1 MARNTQ
7 EFETVIRLNAQQA
20 KDELKTMQERL
31 DELKRKK
38 DTLLSGKDY
47 DAKDLR
53 TLNKEIRQQSAAIK
67 AFGSSVQDTIHTL
80 NNLDKASLGELQKSV
95 RNLRRQM
102 ANVTNEEEFRRLD
115 ALMQKA
121 NARILELKS
130 SAGEAA
136 TETRRV
142 AEAAKTVNAVLAN
155 VNGASLSELRTA
167 AAAIRE
173 EMEKTK
179 PDTKAYQAHAE
190 NLKKITTRIQEV
202 NERQKQ
208 VNLTID
214 KYDKEIQQLTKDQAV
229 VARENKVIDQTL
241 RNLSG
246 ATMRDLEYAL
256 QMVNEQIRETSRGT
270 KAFDELAEKSRR
282 LKKQLADVNDQLK
295 APEQRKGLVR
305 GFIDGLNKNWGA
317 IVQGWAALT
326 GLTQTVR
333 TCTDAFASME
343 DVMANTRKYTGQ
355 TDEQVRE
362 MNEDFKKM
370 DTRSSREQLNEL
382 AGAAGR
388 LGITSKEGIE
398 EFVDAADKISVAL
411 GDDLGDKAVDQIGK
425 LAMAFGEDQRMG
437 LRGAMLATGSAI
449 NELAQNSSA
458 QANYLVEFTARVAG
472 IGKQFGLTQTQI
484 MGFGA
489 VLDENMQKDEMAA
502 TAFSQL
508 LTKMTTNTKKFAG
521 IAGIEVGKFSKM
533 LKEDANGAV
542 LTLLES
548 LKKKGDFQVLAKMFQ
563 DMGLDGTRAT
573 GVLTTLADKID
584 LVKKRQQLA
593 NDAYRQGKSVIDEF
607 DVQNET
613 VQANLDKAKKSFH
626 ELTIE
631 LGEKLLPIAKYGVTT
646 ASFTVQALSELI
658 NFTTKYWK
666 VLVPLA
672 VAIATYNVALRWNT
686 VVMVKNKVVKMWHIA
701 MDKAHTAII
710 AAKNAVLTVASTVY
724 ALLTGKISLATAA
737 QTLFN
742 TVVKANPYVAAATA
756 MAALVGVI
764 IAFVS
769 KTDKATE
776 SQKELNKANA
786 EAATQCRSEIVEL
799 SSLVNI
805 AKDKTASDAARID
818 AIKKLQEK
826 YPGYLDNL
834 SLENIYSQNA
844 ATSISNLTDMIMA
857 QAKARAYL
865 AKVEEIQRKKQDVN
879 EEYLE
884 SFWGKLW
891 HGAKAGVETFW
902 YDLKFPSSKDYLKRV
917 EYLKSIKR
925 KKGSLKSVADEGR
938 SVDDQLKIDLAAD
951 LKELDRK
958 QKFFVKEYQKIHK
971 HIEEENAKIAAA
983 IEKKNK
989 EEAAKAEKER
999 KEEER
1004 KRRAALQAQANAERK
1019 REALQRKQEALRKKN
1034 LKDAIQAQKALTD
1047 AELVENYRK
1056 YAQGEI
1062 DLRTFRKKEKDIK
1075 TQSLDEQIRIN
1086 GAETEEA
1093 KALLR
1098 KKEELLMK
1106 YNDEVR
1112 RMTEEEIRYRH
1123 DTLALQLQ
1131 SEFEQKGKSL
1141 YQNQEA
1147 LNEALYQNELDA
1159 LIERQRLY
1167 NKGTQEYLDLQ
1178 AEIEQREGMHKIE
1191 NARHY
1196 QELLSQLQEE
1206 YGEKDVEK
1214 QKTLAVNRLKWMER
1228 YELQQMESLYK
1239 GGELKHE
1246 EYEQRKTEITKKYAQ
1261 YRKEVERQF
1270 EWRKSEQN
1278 LNDSKGEKF
1287 KRRVDMAHKTAANNA
1302 KADYQNDHPDGQS
1315 VTDYFTSDIARFS
1328 SVMENIRQMEANG
1341 VISHQEA
1348 MAAMGQATADMVD
1361 QMGQKFQQAY
1371 EAITPIMSAM
1381 SSYYAAQSDYEQKVT
1396 QQKYDRMIKHAG
1408 KNARLARKLEDKK
1421 QKELA
1426 KIKTKYARKEA
1437 NMQLAQAIA
1446 QTALGAVSAYAS
1458 VMRGIPAP
1466 ANLVMAP
1473 IAAGLAIAAGA
1484 IQIATIK
1491 KQQQAQEAGYY
1502 EGGFTGGSDYR
1513 RKAGIVHQGEFVAN
1527 HRAVNNPQLLPALRL
1542 IDKAQRNNT
1551 IGMLTAAD
1559 VSQSLGTGTTVVS
1572 APTVNVQTDNAELS
1586 GVIGKMNETLDRM
1599 GALLD
1604 GGITAN
1610 FSMYDF
1616 KKEERHWD
1624 ILQQNK

>member
-7 EFETVIRLNAQQA
+7 EFETVVRLNAQQA

-80 NNLDKASLGELQKSV
+80 SNLDKASLGELQKSV

-102 ANVTNEEEFRRLD
+102 ANVTNEEEFRQLD

-121 NARILELKS
+121 NARILELKG

-142 AEAAKTVNAVLAN
+142 AEAAKTVNAVLAD
-155 VNGASLSELRTA
+155 VNGASLAELRTA

-190 NLKKITTRIQEV
+190 NLKKVTTRIQEV

-214 KYDKEIQQLTKDQAV
+214 KYDKEIQQITKDQAV

-256 QMVNEQIRETSRGT
+256 QMVNEQLRETSHGT
-270 KAFDELAEKSRR
+270 KAFDELSEKSRR
-282 LKKQLADVNDQLK
+282 LKKQIAEVNDQLK

-333 TCTDAFASME
+333 MCSDAFASME

-355 TDEQVRE
+355 TDEQVRQ

-425 LAMAFGEDQRMG
+425 LTMAFGEDQRMG

-449 NELAQNSSA
+449 NELAQNSPA

-508 LTKMTTNTKKFAG
+508 LTKMTTNTKKFAN

-607 DVQNET
+607 DVQNST
-613 VQANLDKAKKSFH
+613 VQAGLDKAKKSFH
-626 ELTIE
+626 ELTFE
-631 LGEKLLPIAKYGVTT
+631 LGEKLLPIAKYGVST

-658 NFTTKYWK
+658 NYSTKYWK

-672 VAIATYNVALRWNT
+672 TAIATYTLLLKLKAFEEKN
-686 VVMVKNKVVKMWHIA
+686 NKVVKMWN
-701 MDKAHTAII
+701 I
-710 AAKNAVLTVASTVY
+710 AAEKAETAVIAIKNATLKISSGLY

-737 QTLFN
+737 QTLLN
-742 TVVKANPYVAAATA
+742 KVVKANPYVAAATA

-764 IAFVS
+764 VAFIS

-776 SQKELNKANA
+776 AQKELNKVNA
-786 EAATQCRSEIVEL
+786 EAATQCRSEIVEM
-799 SSLVNI
+799 SSLVKV
-805 AKDKTASDAARID
+805 AKDKSASDAARMD

-844 ATSISNLTDMIMA
+844 ATSIANLTNMILD
-857 QAKARAYL
+857 QAKARILL
-865 AKVEEIQRKKQDVN
+865 AKVEEIQRKK
-879 EEYLE
+879 EEMKKEYLE
-884 SFWGKLW
+884 SWWGAAW
-891 HGAKAGVETFW
+891 HSLKASFEASANNWKNIFKGTDYV
-902 YDLKFPSSKDYLKRV
+902 KGKD
-917 EYLKSIKR
+917 
-925 KKGSLKSVADEGR
+925 GSLQVVEHKR
-938 SVDDQLKIDLAAD
+938 TINDQVKFDLNTD
-951 LKELDRK
+951 LKELDKK
-958 QKFFVKEYQKIHK
+958 QKIFEHEYQMLQKKI
-971 HIEEENAKIAAA
+971 ETANAKIAAEL
-983 IEKKNK
+983 EKKNK
-989 EEAAKAEKER
+989 EEADKEEKER

-1004 KRRAALQAQANAERK
+1004 KRKAALQAQANAEHK

-1075 TQSLDEQIRIN
+1075 MQSLDEQIRIN
-1086 GAETEEA
+1086 GAESEEA

-1106 YNDEVR
+1106 YNDDVR

-1123 DTLALQLQ
+1123 DSLALQLQ
-1131 SEFEQKGKSL
+1131 SEFDQKGKSL

-1214 QKTLAVNRLKWMER
+1214 QKALAVNRLKWMER

-1246 EYEQRKTEITKKYAQ
+1246 EYEQRKTEITTKYAQ
-1261 YRKEVERQF
+1261 YRKEVEQQF

-1278 LNDSKGEKF
+1278 LTDSKGEKF
-1287 KRRVDMAHKTAANNA
+1287 KRRVDRAHKTAANNA

-1315 VTDYFTSDIARFS
+1315 VTDYFTSDIVQFS

-1361 QMGQKFQQAY
+1361 QMGQKFQMAY

-1408 KNARLARKLEDKK
+1408 KNATLARKLEDKK

-1437 NMQLAQAIA
+1437 NMQVAQAIA

-1473 IAAGLAIAAGA
+1473 IAAGLAMAAGA

-1542 IDKAQRNNT
+1542 IDRAQRNNT

-1610 FSMYDF
+1610 VSMHDF

-1624 ILQQNK
+1624 KLQQNK

>member
-7 EFETVIRLNAQQA
+7 EFETVVRLNAQQA

-80 NNLDKASLGELQKSV
+80 SNLDKASLGELQKSV

-102 ANVTNEEEFRRLD
+102 ANVTNEEEFRQLD

-121 NARILELKS
+121 NARILELKG

-142 AEAAKTVNAVLAN
+142 AEAAKTVNAVLAD
-155 VNGASLSELRTA
+155 VNGASLAELRTA

-190 NLKKITTRIQEV
+190 NLKKVTTRIQEV

-214 KYDKEIQQLTKDQAV
+214 KYDKEIQQITKDQAV

-256 QMVNEQIRETSRGT
+256 QMVNEQLRETSHGT

-282 LKKQLADVNDQLK
+282 LKKQIAEVNDQLK

-317 IVQGWAALT
+317 VVQGWAALT

-333 TCTDAFASME
+333 MCTNAFASME

-362 MNEDFKKM
+362 LNEDFKKM

-449 NELAQNSSA
+449 NELAQNSPA

-508 LTKMTTNTKKFAG
+508 LTKMTTNTKKFAN

-563 DMGLDGTRAT
+563 EMGLDGTRAT

-607 DVQNET
+607 DVQNST

-631 LGEKLLPIAKYGVTT
+631 LGEKLLPIAKYGVST
-646 ASFTVQALSELI
+646 ASYTVKALSELI
-658 NFTTKYWK
+658 NFSTKYWK
-666 VLVPLA
+666 VLVPLGA
-672 VAIATYNVALRWNT
+672 AIATYTLLLKLKAFEEEN
-686 VVMVKNKVVKMWHIA
+686 NKVKILWNIA
-701 MDKAHTAII
+701 VEKKEAAII
-710 AAKNAVLTVASTVY
+710 AIKNAQLKISSYVY

-742 TVVKANPYVAAATA
+742 KVVKANPYVAVATA

-764 IAFVS
+764 VAFIS

-776 SQKELNKANA
+776 AQKELNKVNA
-786 EAATQCRSEIVEL
+786 EAATQCRSEIVEM
-799 SSLVNI
+799 SSLVKV
-805 AKDKTASDAARID
+805 AKDKSASDAARMD

-844 ATSISNLTDMIMA
+844 ATSIANLTNMILD
-857 QAKARAYL
+857 QAKARILL
-865 AKVEEIQRKKQDVN
+865 AKVEEIQRKK
-879 EEYLE
+879 EEMKKEYLE
-884 SFWGKLW
+884 SWWGAAW
-891 HGAKAGVETFW
+891 HSLKASFEASANNWKNIFKGTDYV
-902 YDLKFPSSKDYLKRV
+902 KGKD
-917 EYLKSIKR
+917 
-925 KKGSLKSVADEGR
+925 GSLQVVEHKR
-938 SVDDQLKIDLAAD
+938 TINDQVKFDLNAD
-951 LKELDRK
+951 LTRLELK
-958 QKFFVKEYQKIHK
+958 QKFFETEYNKIQK

-989 EEAAKAEKER
+989 EEADKEEKER

-1004 KRRAALQAQANAERK
+1004 KRKAALQAQANAEHK

-1075 TQSLDEQIRIN
+1075 MQSLDEQIRIN
-1086 GAETEEA
+1086 GAESEEA

-1106 YNDEVR
+1106 YNDDVR
-1112 RMTEEEIRYRH
+1112 RMSEEEIRYRH
-1123 DTLALQLQ
+1123 DNLALQLQ
-1131 SEFEQKGKSL
+1131 SEYEQKGKSL
-1141 YQNQEA
+1141 YQNQET

-1214 QKTLAVNRLKWMER
+1214 QKTLAVNRLKWMEQ
-1228 YELQQMESLYK
+1228 YELQQMENLYK
-1239 GGELKHE
+1239 EGELNHE
-1246 EYEQRKTEITKKYAQ
+1246 DYEKRKTEITTKYAK
-1261 YRKEVERQF
+1261 YRKEVALQF
-1270 EWRKSEQN
+1270 EWQKSEQN
-1278 LNDSKGEKF
+1278 LNDAKGEKF
-1287 KRRVDMAHKTAANNA
+1287 KRRVDKVHKTADNKA
-1302 KADYQNDHPDGQS
+1302 KADYQNEHPDGQS
-1315 VTDYFTSDIARFS
+1315 ITDYFTSDIVQFS

-1361 QMGQKFQQAY
+1361 QMGQKFQMAY
-1371 EAITPIMSAM
+1371 EAITPIMNAM

-1408 KNARLARKLEDKK
+1408 KNATLARKLEDKK

-1437 NMQLAQAIA
+1437 NMQVAQAIA

-1551 IGMLTAAD
+1551 IGMLTASD

-1586 GVIGKMNETLDRM
+1586 GVITKMNDTLDRM

-1610 FSMYDF
+1610 VSMHDF

-1624 ILQQNK
+1624 KLQQNK

>member
-1 MARNTQ
+1 MSRNTQ
-7 EFETVIRLNAQQA
+7 EFETVVRLNAQQA

-80 NNLDKASLGELQKSV
+80 SNLDKASLGELQKSV

-102 ANVTNEEEFRRLD
+102 ANVTNEEEFRQLD

-121 NARILELKS
+121 NARILELKG

-190 NLKKITTRIQEV
+190 NLKKVTTRIQEV

-229 VARENKVIDQTL
+229 VVRENKVIDQTL

-256 QMVNEQIRETSRGT
+256 QMVNEQLRETSHGT
-270 KAFDELAEKSRR
+270 KAFDDLAEKSRR
-282 LKKQLADVNDQLK
+282 LKKQIAEVNDQLK

-333 TCTDAFASME
+333 TCTNAFASME

-425 LAMAFGEDQRMG
+425 LTMAFGEDQRMG

-449 NELAQNSSA
+449 NELAQNSPA

-508 LTKMTTNTKKFAG
+508 LTKMTTNTKKFAN

-584 LVKKRQQLA
+584 LVKKRQKLA
-593 NDAYRQGKSVIDEF
+593 NDAYRHGKSVIDEF
-607 DVQNET
+607 DVQNST
-613 VQANLDKAKKSFH
+613 VQAGLDKAKKSFH

-646 ASFTVQALSELI
+646 ASLTVQALSELI

-666 VLVPLA
+666 VLVPLGA
-672 VAIATYNVALRWNT
+672 AIATYTLLLKLKAFEE
-686 VVMVKNKVVKMWHIA
+686 KESKVLKMWHIA
-701 MDKAHTAII
+701 KDIYHTAII
-710 AAKNAVLTVASTVY
+710 KAKNVQLKISSAVY

-737 QTLFN
+737 QTLLN
-742 TVVKANPYVAAATA
+742 KVVKANPYVAAAAA

-776 SQKELNKANA
+776 AQKELNKANA

-799 SSLVNI
+799 SKLLEV
-805 AKDKTASDAARID
+805 AKDKTLSDTARKE
-818 AIKKLQEK
+818 AIQKLQEK
-826 YPGYLDNL
+826 YPGYLKNL
-834 SLENIYSQNA
+834 SLENIRSQQA
-844 ATSISNLTDMIMA
+844 AESVANLTNLIMA

-865 AKVEEIQRKKQDVN
+865 AKVEEIERKKQDVN

-891 HGAKAGVETFW
+891 HGAKAKVESWW
-902 YDLKFPSSKDYLKRV
+902 YNIKLPFTRGLLGDNEIV
-917 EYLKSIKR
+917 KR
-925 KKGSLKSVADEGR
+925 KDGSLKLVSYHR
-938 SVDDQLKIDLAAD
+938 SEDQQLKIDLDAD

-958 QKFFVKEYQKIHK
+958 QKFF
-971 HIEEENAKIAAA
+971 ENVY
-983 IEKKNK
+983 EKKLK
-989 EEAAKAEKER
+989 EIAKMSAQQGGGDAPDPEGDDPNGESGGGKS
-999 KEEER
+999 
-1004 KRRAALQAQANAERK
+1004 LQAQANAERK

-1075 TQSLDEQIRIN
+1075 MQSLDEQIRIN
-1086 GAETEEA
+1086 GAESEEA

-1106 YNDEVR
+1106 YNDDVR

-1123 DTLALQLQ
+1123 ETLALQLQ

-1159 LIERQRLY
+1159 LIERQQLY

-1214 QKTLAVNRLKWMER
+1214 QKTLAVNRLKWMEQ
-1228 YELQQMESLYK
+1228 YELQQMENLYK
-1239 GGELKHE
+1239 EGELNHE
-1246 EYEQRKTEITKKYAQ
+1246 DYEKRKTEITTKYAK
-1261 YRKEVERQF
+1261 YRKEVALQF
-1270 EWRKSEQN
+1270 EWQKSEQN

-1287 KRRVDMAHKTAANNA
+1287 KRRVDKVHKTAANNA

-1315 VTDYFTSDIARFS
+1315 VTDYFTSDIVQFS

-1361 QMGQKFQQAY
+1361 QMGQKFQMAY
-1371 EAITPIMSAM
+1371 EAITPIMNAM

-1408 KNARLARKLEDKK
+1408 KNATLARKLEDKK

-1437 NMQLAQAIA
+1437 NMQVAQAIA

-1542 IDKAQRNNT
+1542 IDRAQRNNT

-1599 GALLD
+1599 GSLLD

-1610 FSMYDF
+1610 VSMHDF

-1624 ILQQNK
+1624 KLQQNK

>member
-7 EFETVIRLNAQQA
+7 EFETVVRLNAQQA

-80 NNLDKASLGELQKSV
+80 SNLDKASLGELQKSV

-121 NARILELKS
+121 NARILELKG

-142 AEAAKTVNAVLAN
+142 AEAAKTVNAVLAD
-155 VNGASLSELRTA
+155 VNGASLAELRTA

-190 NLKKITTRIQEV
+190 NLKKVTNRIQEV

-214 KYDKEIQQLTKDQAV
+214 KYDKEIQQITKDQAV
-229 VARENKVIDQTL
+229 VARENKVIDHTL

-256 QMVNEQIRETSRGT
+256 QMVNEQLRETSHGT
-270 KAFDELAEKSRR
+270 KAFDDLAEKSRR
-282 LKKQLADVNDQLK
+282 LKKQIADVNDQLK
-295 APEQRKGLVR
+295 APEQRKGLVK

-333 TCTDAFASME
+333 MCTDAFASME

-607 DVQNET
+607 DVQNST
-613 VQANLDKAKKSFH
+613 VQAGLDKAKKSFH

-646 ASFTVQALSELI
+646 ASFTVKALSELI
-658 NFTTKYWK
+658 NFSTKYWK

-672 VAIATYNVALRWNT
+672 VAIATYNVALKWNT
-686 VVMVKNKVVKMWHIA
+686 VVMAKNKVVKMWHIA

-710 AAKNAVLTVASTVY
+710 AAKNAVLTVTSTVY

-742 TVVKANPYVAAATA
+742 TVVKSNPYVAAATA
-756 MAALVGVI
+756 MAALTAVI
-764 IAFVS
+764 IAFIS
-769 KTDKATE
+769 KTDKAAE
-776 SQKELNKANA
+776 AQKELNKVNA

-799 SSLVNI
+799 SSLVKI
-805 AKDKTASDAARID
+805 AQDKTASDAARRD

-844 ATSISNLTDMIMA
+844 ATSIANLTNMILA
-857 QAKARAYL
+857 QAKARILL
-865 AKVEEIQRKKQDVN
+865 AKVEEIQRKK
-879 EEYLE
+879 EEMKKEYLE
-884 SFWGKLW
+884 SWWGSAW
-891 HGAKAGVETFW
+891 HSLKATFEASANNW
-902 YDLKFPSSKDYLKRV
+902 KNFFKGTDYVKGKD
-917 EYLKSIKR
+917 
-925 KKGSLKSVADEGR
+925 GSLKVIEYKR
-938 SVDDQLKIDLAAD
+938 SINDQVKVDLNAN
-951 LKELDRK
+951 LKELEQK
-958 QKFFVKEYQKIHK
+958 QKFFETEYQKIHK
-971 HIEEENAKIAAA
+971 KIEEENAKIAAA

-989 EEAAKAEKER
+989 EEADKEEKER

-1004 KRRAALQAQANAERK
+1004 KRRAALRAQANAERK
-1019 REALQRKQEALRKKN
+1019 REALQRKQEALRKKK

-1075 TQSLDEQIRIN
+1075 MQSLDEQIRIN
-1086 GAETEEA
+1086 GAESEEA

-1106 YNDEVR
+1106 YNDDVR
-1112 RMTEEEIRYRH
+1112 RMSEEEIRYRH
-1123 DTLALQLQ
+1123 DSLALQLQ
-1131 SEFEQKGKSL
+1131 SEYEQKGKSL

-1159 LIERQRLY
+1159 LMERQRLY

-1206 YGEKDVEK
+1206 YGEKDVDK
-1214 QKTLAVNRLKWMER
+1214 QKALAVNRLNWMEQ
-1228 YELQQMESLYK
+1228 YELHQMENLYK
-1239 GGELKHE
+1239 EGELQHE
-1246 EYEQRKTEITKKYAQ
+1246 DYEKRKTEITTKYAK
-1261 YRKEVERQF
+1261 YRKEVALQF
-1270 EWRKSEQN
+1270 EWQKSEQN
-1278 LNDSKGEKF
+1278 LNDAKGEKF
-1287 KRRVDMAHKTAANNA
+1287 KRRVDKAHKTAANNA
-1302 KADYQNDHPDGQS
+1302 KADYQNDHPNGQS
-1315 VTDYFTSDIARFS
+1315 VTDYFTSDIVQFS

-1361 QMGQKFQQAY
+1361 QMGQKFQMAY

-1396 QQKYDRMIKHAG
+1396 QRKYDRMIKHAG
-1408 KNARLARKLEDKK
+1408 KNARLARRLEDKK

-1437 NMQLAQAIA
+1437 NMQVAQAIA

-1466 ANLVMAP
+1466 ANLVVAP

-1491 KQQQAQEAGYY
+1491 KQQQVQEAGYY

-1527 HRAVNNPQLLPALRL
+1527 HRAVNNPQLLPALQL

-1610 FSMYDF
+1610 VSMYDF

-1624 ILQQNK
+1624 KLQQNK

>member
-7 EFETVIRLNAQQA
+7 EFETVVRLNAQQA

-53 TLNKEIRQQSAAIK
+53 ALNKEIRQQSAAIK

-80 NNLDKASLGELQKSV
+80 SNLDKASLGELQKSV

-102 ANVTNEEEFRRLD
+102 ANVTNEEEFRQLD

-190 NLKKITTRIQEV
+190 NLKKVTTRIQEV

-214 KYDKEIQQLTKDQAV
+214 KYDKEIRQLTKDQAV

-246 ATMRDLEYAL
+246 ATMRDLEYSL
-256 QMVNEQIRETSRGT
+256 QMVNEQLRETSHGT

-282 LKKQLADVNDQLK
+282 LKKQMAEVNDQLK

-317 IVQGWAALT
+317 VVQGWAALT

-333 TCTDAFASME
+333 MCTDAFASME

-548 LKKKGDFQVLAKMFQ
+548 LKKKGDFHALAKMFQ

-613 VQANLDKAKKSFH
+613 VQAGLDKAKKSFH

-631 LGEKLLPIAKYGVTT
+631 LGEKLLPIAKYGVST
-646 ASFTVQALSELI
+646 ASYTVKALSELI

-686 VVMVKNKVVKMWHIA
+686 VVMAKNKVVKLWHIA

-742 TVVKANPYVAAATA
+742 TVVKSNPYVAAATA
-756 MAALVGVI
+756 MAALTAVI
-764 IAFVS
+764 IAFIS

-799 SSLVNI
+799 SKLLDV
-805 AKDKTASDAARID
+805 AKDKTLSDKARKE
-818 AIKKLQEK
+818 AIQKLQEK
-826 YPGYLDNL
+826 YPGYLKNL
-834 SLENIYSQNA
+834 SLENVYSQKTA
-844 ATSISNLTDMIMA
+844 ESVANLTNLIMA

-865 AKVEEIQRKKQDVN
+865 AKVEEIERKKQDVN

-891 HGAKAGVETFW
+891 HNVKARAEAGWHNITEKPFFGDRNLVKGKDGTLKVVDSLRG
-902 YDLKFPSSKDYLKRV
+902 YDQ
-917 EYLKSIKR
+917 
-925 KKGSLKSVADEGR
+925 
-938 SVDDQLKIDLAAD
+938 QLKIDLNAD

-958 QKFFVKEYQKIHK
+958 QRFFEKEY
-971 HIEEENAKIAAA
+971 
-983 IEKKNK
+983 EKKLK
-989 EEAAKAEKER
+989 EAEKLSALLVGG
-999 KEEER
+999 KST
-1004 KRRAALQAQANAERK
+1004 KPGGDDPNGDGVGGKSLQAQANAEHK

-1075 TQSLDEQIRIN
+1075 MQSLDEQIRIN
-1086 GAETEEA
+1086 GAESEEA

-1106 YNDEVR
+1106 YNDDVR
-1112 RMTEEEIRYRH
+1112 RMSEEEIRYRH
-1123 DTLALQLQ
+1123 DSLALQLQ
-1131 SEFEQKGKSL
+1131 SEYEQKGKSL

-1159 LIERQRLY
+1159 LMERQQLY

-1214 QKTLAVNRLKWMER
+1214 QKALAVNRLKWMER
-1228 YELQQMESLYK
+1228 YELQQMENLYK

-1246 EYEQRKTEITKKYAQ
+1246 EYEQRKTEITTKYAQ
-1261 YRKEVERQF
+1261 YRKEVEQQF
-1270 EWRKSEQN
+1270 EWRKSVQN

-1287 KRRVDMAHKTAANNA
+1287 KRRVDTAHKTAANNA
-1302 KADYQNDHPDGQS
+1302 KADYQNDHPDGLS
-1315 VTDYFTSDIARFS
+1315 VTDYFTSDIVQFS
-1328 SVMENIRQMEANG
+1328 SVMENIRQMEENG

-1396 QQKYDRMIKHAG
+1396 QRKYDRMIKHAG
-1408 KNARLARKLEDKK
+1408 RNARLARKLEDKK

-1466 ANLVMAP
+1466 ANLVVAP

-1491 KQQQAQEAGYY
+1491 KQQQVQEAGYY

-1527 HRAVNNPQLLPALRL
+1527 HMAVNNPQLLPALRL

-1610 FSMYDF
+1610 VSMYDF

-1624 ILQQNK
+1624 KLQQNK

>member
-7 EFETVIRLNAQQA
+7 EFETVVRLNAQQA

-47 DAKDLR
+47 DVKDLR

-80 NNLDKASLGELQKSV
+80 SNLDKASLGELQKSV

-102 ANVTNEEEFRRLD
+102 ANVTNEEEFRQLD

-121 NARILELKS
+121 NARILELKG

-190 NLKKITTRIQEV
+190 NLKKVTTRIQEV

-214 KYDKEIQQLTKDQAV
+214 KYDKEILQITKDQAV

-256 QMVNEQIRETSRGT
+256 QMVNEQLRETSHGT
-270 KAFDELAEKSRR
+270 KAFDELSEKSRR
-282 LKKQLADVNDQLK
+282 LKKQIAEVNDQLK

-333 TCTDAFASME
+333 MCTNAFASME

-362 MNEDFKKM
+362 LNEDFKKM

-508 LTKMTTNTKKFAG
+508 LTKMTTNTKKFAN

-607 DVQNET
+607 DVQNST
-613 VQANLDKAKKSFH
+613 VQAGLDKAKKSFH

-631 LGEKLLPIAKYGVTT
+631 LGEKLLPIAKYGVST
-646 ASFTVQALSELI
+646 ASYTVKALSELI

-666 VLVPLA
+666 VLVPLGA
-672 VAIATYNVALRWNT
+672 AIATYTLLLKLNAFEKEN
-686 VVMVKNKVVKMWHIA
+686 NKVKLMWEIA
-701 MDKAHTAII
+701 NDIYHTTII
-710 AAKNAVLTVASTVY
+710 KAKNLQLKISSAVY

-737 QTLFN
+737 QTLLN
-742 TVVKANPYVAAATA
+742 KVVKANPYVAVATA

-764 IAFVS
+764 VAFIS

-776 SQKELNKANA
+776 AQKELNKVNA
-786 EAATQCRSEIVEL
+786 EAATQCRSEIVEM
-799 SSLVNI
+799 SSLVKV
-805 AKDKTASDAARID
+805 AKDKSASDAARMD

-844 ATSISNLTDMIMA
+844 ATSIANLTNMILA
-857 QAKARAYL
+857 QAKARVYL
-865 AKVEEIQRKKQDVN
+865 AKVEEIERKKQDVN

-891 HGAKAGVETFW
+891 HGFKANVKASWDT
-902 YDLKFPSSKDYLKRV
+902 L
-917 EYLKSIKR
+917 
-925 KKGSLKSVADEGR
+925 KKGPGEKPEDYDKKAKKYINAE
-938 SVDDQLKIDLAAD
+938 LAAE
-951 LKELDRK
+951 LKELDMK
-958 QKFFVKEYQKIHK
+958 QKFYVTQHEKIQKNID
-971 HIEEENAKIAAA
+971 EANAKIAAA
-983 IEKKNK
+983 IDKKNK
-989 EEAAKAEKER
+989 EEADKEEKER

-1004 KRRAALQAQANAERK
+1004 KRKAALQAQANAERK

-1075 TQSLDEQIRIN
+1075 MQSLDEQIRIN
-1086 GAETEEA
+1086 GAESEEA

-1123 DTLALQLQ
+1123 DSLALQLQ
-1131 SEFEQKGKSL
+1131 SEYEQKGKSL

-1159 LIERQRLY
+1159 LIERQQLY

-1196 QELLSQLQEE
+1196 QELLAQLQEE
-1206 YGEKDVEK
+1206 YGEKDVDK
-1214 QKTLAVNRLKWMER
+1214 QKALAVNRLKWMER

-1246 EYEQRKTEITKKYAQ
+1246 EYEQRKTEITTKYAQ
-1261 YRKEVERQF
+1261 YRKEVEQQF

-1278 LNDSKGEKF
+1278 LTDSKGEKF
-1287 KRRVDMAHKTAANNA
+1287 KRRVDRAHKTAANNV
-1302 KADYQNDHPDGQS
+1302 KADYQNEHPDGQS
-1315 VTDYFTSDIARFS
+1315 VTDYFTSDIVQFS

-1361 QMGQKFQQAY
+1361 QMGQKFQMAY
-1371 EAITPIMSAM
+1371 EAITPIMNAM

-1408 KNARLARKLEDKK
+1408 KNATLARKLEDKK

-1437 NMQLAQAIA
+1437 NMQVAQAIA
-1446 QTALGAVSAYAS
+1446 QTALGAISAYAS

-1542 IDKAQRNNT
+1542 IDRAQRNNT

-1610 FSMYDF
+1610 VSMHDF

-1624 ILQQNK
+1624 KLQQNK

>member
-1 MARNTQ
+1 MSRNTQ
-7 EFETVIRLNAQQA
+7 EFETVVRLNAQQA

-53 TLNKEIRQQSAAIK
+53 TLNKEIRQQSSAIK

-80 NNLDKASLGELQKSV
+80 SNLDKASLGELQKSV

-102 ANVTNEEEFRRLD
+102 ANVTNEEEFRQLD

-121 NARILELKS
+121 NARILELKG

-190 NLKKITTRIQEV
+190 NLKKVTTRIQEV

-229 VARENKVIDQTL
+229 VVRENKVIDQTL

-256 QMVNEQIRETSRGT
+256 QMVNEQLRETSHGT

-282 LKKQLADVNDQLK
+282 LKKQIAEVNDQLK

-333 TCTDAFASME
+333 MCSDAFASME

-362 MNEDFKKM
+362 LNEDFKKM

-425 LAMAFGEDQRMG
+425 LTMAFGEDKRMG
-437 LRGAMLATGSAI
+437 LRGAMLATGSAV

-508 LTKMTTNTKKFAG
+508 LTKMTTNTKKFAN

-563 DMGLDGTRAT
+563 EMGLDGTRAT

-607 DVQNET
+607 DVQNST

-646 ASFTVQALSELI
+646 ASYTVKALSELI

-666 VLVPLA
+666 VLVPLGA
-672 VAIATYNVALRWNT
+672 AIATYTLLLKLKAFEE
-686 VVMVKNKVVKMWHIA
+686 KESKVVKMWHIVK
-701 MDKAHTAII
+701 DIYHTTVLK
-710 AAKNAVLTVASTVY
+710 AKNAQLKISSTVY
-724 ALLTGKISLATAA
+724 ALLTRKISLATVA
-737 QTLFN
+737 QTLLN
-742 TVVKANPYVAAATA
+742 KVVKANPYVAAAA
-756 MAALVGVI
+756 AVAALTSVI
-764 IAFVS
+764 IAFIS

-776 SQKELNKANA
+776 AQKELNKVNA

-805 AKDKTASDAARID
+805 AKDKTASDAARMD
-818 AIKKLQEK
+818 AIKKIQEK

-844 ATSISNLTDMIMA
+844 ATSISNLTNMILE
-857 QAKARAYL
+857 QAKARTLL
-865 AKVEEIQRKKQDVN
+865 AKVEEIQRKKEEVN
-879 EEYLE
+879 EEYLN

-891 HGAKAGVETFW
+891 HGFKAHAKASW
-902 YDLKFPSSKDYLKRV
+902 DSLKRGPGGTQKDYDNDVNKNLNA
-917 EYLKSIKR
+917 ELT
-925 KKGSLKSVADEGR
+925 
-938 SVDDQLKIDLAAD
+938 AD
-951 LKELDRK
+951 LTALEQK
-958 QKFFVKEYQKIHK
+958 QKFFETEYQKIHK

-983 IEKKNK
+983 IEKQNK
-989 EEAAKAEKER
+989 EKADKEEKER

-1004 KRRAALQAQANAERK
+1004 KRQAAIRQQANAERK
-1019 REALQRKQEALRKKN
+1019 REALQHKQEALRKKN

-1056 YAQGEI
+1056 YSQGEI

-1075 TQSLDEQIRIN
+1075 MQSLDEQIRIN
-1086 GAETEEA
+1086 GAESEEA

-1106 YNDEVR
+1106 YNDDVR

-1123 DTLALQLQ
+1123 DSIALQLQ
-1131 SEFEQKGKSL
+1131 SEYEQKGKSL

-1214 QKTLAVNRLKWMER
+1214 QKTLAVNRLKWMEQ
-1228 YELQQMESLYK
+1228 YELQQMENLYK
-1239 GGELKHE
+1239 EGELNHE
-1246 EYEQRKTEITKKYAQ
+1246 DYEKRKTEITTKYAK
-1261 YRKEVERQF
+1261 YRKEVALQF
-1270 EWRKSEQN
+1270 EWQKSEQN

-1287 KRRVDMAHKTAANNA
+1287 KRRVDRAHKTAANNA

-1315 VTDYFTSDIARFS
+1315 VTDYFTSDIVQFS

-1361 QMGQKFQQAY
+1361 QMGQKFQMAY

-1408 KNARLARKLEDKK
+1408 KNATLARKLEDKK

-1437 NMQLAQAIA
+1437 NMQVAQAIA

-1473 IAAGLAIAAGA
+1473 IAAGLAMAAGA

-1610 FSMYDF
+1610 VSMHDF

-1624 ILQQNK
+1624 KLQQNK

>member
-7 EFETVIRLNAQQA
+7 EFETVVRLNAQQA

-67 AFGSSVQDTIHTL
+67 AFGSSVKDTIHTL
-80 NNLDKASLGELQKSV
+80 SNLDKASLGELQKSV

-102 ANVTNEEEFRRLD
+102 ANVTNEEEFRQLD

-121 NARILELKS
+121 NARILELKG

-142 AEAAKTVNAVLAN
+142 AEAAKTVNAVLAD

-190 NLKKITTRIQEV
+190 NLKKVTTRIQEV

-256 QMVNEQIRETSRGT
+256 QMVNEQLRETSHGT

-282 LKKQLADVNDQLK
+282 LKKQIAEVNDQLK

-317 IVQGWAALT
+317 VVQGWAALT

-333 TCTDAFASME
+333 TCTNAFASME

-425 LAMAFGEDQRMG
+425 LTMAFGEDQRMG

-449 NELAQNSSA
+449 NELAQNSPA

-508 LTKMTTNTKKFAG
+508 LTKMTTNTKKFAN

-607 DVQNET
+607 DVQNST
-613 VQANLDKAKKSFH
+613 VQAGLDKAKKSFH

-631 LGEKLLPIAKYGVTT
+631 LGEKLLPIAKYGVST
-646 ASFTVQALSELI
+646 ASYTVKALSELI

-666 VLVPLA
+666 VLVPLGA
-672 VAIATYNVALRWNT
+672 AIATYTLLLKLNAFEKEN
-686 VVMVKNKVVKMWHIA
+686 NKVKLMWEI
-701 MDKAHTAII
+701 
-710 AAKNAVLTVASTVY
+710 AKNIYSTAVIKAKNLQLKISSTYY
-724 ALLTGKISLATAA
+724 ALLTGKISLATVA

-742 TVVKANPYVAAATA
+742 KVVKANPYVAVATA

-764 IAFVS
+764 VAFIS

-776 SQKELNKANA
+776 AQKELNKVNA
-786 EAATQCRSEIVEL
+786 EAATQCRSEIVEM
-799 SSLVNI
+799 SSLVKV
-805 AKDKTASDAARID
+805 AKDKSASDAARMD

-844 ATSISNLTDMIMA
+844 ATSIANLTNMILD
-857 QAKARAYL
+857 QAKARILL
-865 AKVEEIQRKKQDVN
+865 AKVEEIQRKK
-879 EEYLE
+879 EEMKKEYLE
-884 SFWGKLW
+884 SWWGAAW
-891 HGAKAGVETFW
+891 HSLKASFEASANNWKNIFKGTDYV
-902 YDLKFPSSKDYLKRV
+902 KGKD
-917 EYLKSIKR
+917 
-925 KKGSLKSVADEGR
+925 GSLQVVEHKR
-938 SVDDQLKIDLAAD
+938 TINDQVKFDLNAD
-951 LKELDRK
+951 LKELEKK
-958 QKFFVKEYQKIHK
+958 QKIFEKEYQMLQNKIVAAD
-971 HIEEENAKIAAA
+971 AKIAAEL
-983 IEKKNK
+983 EKKNK
-989 EEAAKAEKER
+989 EEADKEEKER

-1004 KRRAALQAQANAERK
+1004 KRKAALQAQANAERK

-1075 TQSLDEQIRIN
+1075 MQSLDEQIRIN
-1086 GAETEEA
+1086 GEETEEA

-1106 YNDEVR
+1106 YNDDVR
-1112 RMTEEEIRYRH
+1112 RMSEEEIRYKH
-1123 DTLALQLQ
+1123 DNLALQLQ
-1131 SEFEQKGKSL
+1131 SEYEQKGKSL

-1206 YGEKDVEK
+1206 YGEKDVDK
-1214 QKTLAVNRLKWMER
+1214 QKSLAVNRLKWMEQ
-1228 YELQQMESLYK
+1228 YELQQMENLYK
-1239 GGELKHE
+1239 EGELNHE
-1246 EYEQRKTEITKKYAQ
+1246 DYEKRKTEITTKYAK
-1261 YRKEVERQF
+1261 YRKEVALQF
-1270 EWRKSEQN
+1270 EWQKSEQH

-1287 KRRVDMAHKTAANNA
+1287 KRRVDKVHKTAVNNA

-1315 VTDYFTSDIARFS
+1315 VTDYFTSDIVQFS

-1361 QMGQKFQQAY
+1361 QMGQKFQMAY

-1408 KNARLARKLEDKK
+1408 KNATLARKLEDKK

-1437 NMQLAQAIA
+1437 NMQVAQAIA

-1527 HRAVNNPQLLPALRL
+1527 HRAVNNPQLLPALQL
-1542 IDKAQRNNT
+1542 IDRAQRNNT

-1610 FSMYDF
+1610 VSMHDF
-1616 KKEERHWD
+1616 KKEERHWEK
-1624 ILQQNK
+1624 LQQNK

>member
-7 EFETVIRLNAQQA
+7 EFETVVRLNAQQA

-53 TLNKEIRQQSAAIK
+53 TLNKEIRQQSAAIR

-80 NNLDKASLGELQKSV
+80 SNLDKASLGELQKSV

-102 ANVTNEEEFRRLD
+102 ANVTNEEEFRQLD

-121 NARILELKS
+121 NARILELKG

-142 AEAAKTVNAVLAN
+142 AEAAKTVNAVLAD
-155 VNGASLSELRTA
+155 VNGASLAELRTA

-190 NLKKITTRIQEV
+190 NLKKVTNRIQEV

-214 KYDKEIQQLTKDQAV
+214 KYDKEIRQITKDQAV

-256 QMVNEQIRETSRGT
+256 QMVNEQLRETSHGT
-270 KAFDELAEKSRR
+270 KAFDDLAEKSRR
-282 LKKQLADVNDQLK
+282 LKKQIADVNDQLK
-295 APEQRKGLVR
+295 APEQRKGLVK

-333 TCTDAFASME
+333 MCTDAFASME

-607 DVQNET
+607 DVQNST

-646 ASFTVQALSELI
+646 ASYTVMALSELI
-658 NFTTKYWK
+658 NFSTKYWK
-666 VLVPLA
+666 LLVPLGA
-672 VAIATYNVALRWNT
+672 AIATYTLLLKLKAFEEEN
-686 VVMVKNKVVKMWHIA
+686 NKVKILWNIA
-701 MDKAHTAII
+701 VEKKEAAII
-710 AAKNAVLTVASTVY
+710 AIKNAQLKISSYVY

-737 QTLFN
+737 QTLLN
-742 TVVKANPYVAAATA
+742 KVVKANPYVAVATA

-764 IAFVS
+764 VAFIS

-776 SQKELNKANA
+776 AQKELNKVNA

-799 SSLVNI
+799 SSLVKI
-805 AKDKTASDAARID
+805 AKDKSASDAARRD

-844 ATSISNLTDMIMA
+844 ATSIANLTNMILE
-857 QAKARAYL
+857 QAKARILL
-865 AKVEEIQRKKQDVN
+865 AKVEEIQRKK
-879 EEYLE
+879 EEMKKEYLE
-884 SFWGKLW
+884 SWWGSAW
-891 HGAKAGVETFW
+891 HSLKATFEASANNW
-902 YDLKFPSSKDYLKRV
+902 KNFFKGTDYIKGKD
-917 EYLKSIKR
+917 
-925 KKGSLKSVADEGR
+925 GSLKVVSHKRTINDQVK
-938 SVDDQLKIDLAAD
+938 VDLNAD
-951 LKELDRK
+951 LTALEQK
-958 QKFFVKEYQKIHK
+958 QKFFETEYNKIHK

-983 IEKKNK
+983 TEKKNK
-989 EEAAKAEKER
+989 AEAEKQEKER

-1004 KRRAALQAQANAERK
+1004 KRQASIRAQANAERK
-1019 REALQRKQEALRKKN
+1019 REALQRKQEALRKKK

-1062 DLRTFRKKEKDIK
+1062 DLRTFRKKEKDFK
-1075 TQSLDEQIRIN
+1075 MQSLDEQIRIN
-1086 GAETEEA
+1086 GAESEEA

-1106 YNDEVR
+1106 YNEDVR

-1123 DTLALQLQ
+1123 DSLALQLQ
-1131 SEFEQKGKSL
+1131 SEYEQKGKSL

-1159 LIERQRLY
+1159 LMERQQLY

-1214 QKTLAVNRLKWMER
+1214 QKALAVNRLKWMER

-1246 EYEQRKTEITKKYAQ
+1246 EYEQRKTEITTKYAQ
-1261 YRKEVERQF
+1261 YRKEVEQQF

-1278 LNDSKGEKF
+1278 LTDSKGEKF
-1287 KRRVDMAHKTAANNA
+1287 KRRVDRAHKTAANNA

-1315 VTDYFTSDIARFS
+1315 VTDYFTSDIVQFS

-1361 QMGQKFQQAY
+1361 QMGQKFQMAY
-1371 EAITPIMSAM
+1371 EAITPIMNAM

-1408 KNARLARKLEDKK
+1408 KNATLARKLEDKK

-1437 NMQLAQAIA
+1437 NMQVAQAIA

-1473 IAAGLAIAAGA
+1473 IAAGLAMAAGA

-1610 FSMYDF
+1610 VSMHDF

>member
-7 EFETVIRLNAQQA
+7 EFETVVRLNAQQA

-38 DTLLSGKDY
+38 DTLLRGKDY

-80 NNLDKASLGELQKSV
+80 SNLDKASLGELQKSV

-102 ANVTNEEEFRRLD
+102 ANVTNEEEFRQLD

-121 NARILELKS
+121 NARILELKG

-142 AEAAKTVNAVLAN
+142 AEAAKTVNAVLAD

-190 NLKKITTRIQEV
+190 NLKKVTNRIQEV

-214 KYDKEIQQLTKDQAV
+214 KYDKEIRQLTKDQAV

-256 QMVNEQIRETSRGT
+256 QMVNEQLRETSHGT
-270 KAFDELAEKSRR
+270 KAFDDLAEKSRR
-282 LKKQLADVNDQLK
+282 LKKQIADVNDQLK

-333 TCTDAFASME
+333 MCTDAFASME

-508 LTKMTTNTKKFAG
+508 LTKMTTNTKKFAN

-607 DVQNET
+607 DVQNST
-613 VQANLDKAKKSFH
+613 VQAGLDKAKKSFH

-631 LGEKLLPIAKYGVTT
+631 LGEKLLPIAKYGVST
-646 ASFTVQALSELI
+646 ASYTVKALSELI

-666 VLVPLA
+666 VLVPLGA
-672 VAIATYNVALRWNT
+672 AIATYTLLLKLKAFEEEN
-686 VVMVKNKVVKMWHIA
+686 NKVKILWNIA
-701 MDKAHTAII
+701 VEKKEAAII
-710 AAKNAVLTVASTVY
+710 AIKNAQLKISSTYY
-724 ALLTGKISLATAA
+724 ALLTGKISLATVA

-742 TVVKANPYVAAATA
+742 KVVKANPYVAAATA

-764 IAFVS
+764 VAFIS

-776 SQKELNKANA
+776 AQKELNKVNA
-786 EAATQCRSEIVEL
+786 EAATQCRSEIVEM
-799 SSLVNI
+799 SSLVKI
-805 AKDKTASDAARID
+805 AQDKTASDAARMD

-844 ATSISNLTDMIMA
+844 ATSIANLTNMILD
-857 QAKARAYL
+857 QAKARILL
-865 AKVEEIQRKKQDVN
+865 AKVEEIQRKK
-879 EEYLE
+879 EEMKKEYLE
-884 SFWGKLW
+884 SWWGAAW
-891 HGAKAGVETFW
+891 HSLKASFEASANNWKNIFKGTDYV
-902 YDLKFPSSKDYLKRV
+902 KGKD
-917 EYLKSIKR
+917 
-925 KKGSLKSVADEGR
+925 GSLQVVEHKR
-938 SVDDQLKIDLAAD
+938 TINDQVKIDLNAD
-951 LKELDRK
+951 LKELEKK
-958 QKFFVKEYQKIHK
+958 QKIFEKEYQMLQKKI
-971 HIEEENAKIAAA
+971 ETANAKIAAEL
-983 IEKKNK
+983 EKKNK
-989 EEAAKAEKER
+989 EEADKEEKER

-1004 KRRAALQAQANAERK
+1004 KRKAALQAQANAERK
-1019 REALQRKQEALRKKN
+1019 REALQRKQEALRKKK

-1075 TQSLDEQIRIN
+1075 MQSLDEQIRIN

-1106 YNDEVR
+1106 YNEDVR
-1112 RMTEEEIRYRH
+1112 RMSEEEIRYRH
-1123 DTLALQLQ
+1123 DNLALQLQ
-1131 SEFEQKGKSL
+1131 SEYEQKGKSL

-1159 LIERQRLY
+1159 LMERQQLY

-1214 QKTLAVNRLKWMER
+1214 QKALAVNRLKWMER

-1246 EYEQRKTEITKKYAQ
+1246 EYEQRKTEITTKYAQ
-1261 YRKEVERQF
+1261 YRKEVEQQF

-1287 KRRVDMAHKTAANNA
+1287 KRRVDTAHKTAVNNA

-1315 VTDYFTSDIARFS
+1315 VTDYFTSDIVQFS

-1396 QQKYDRMIKHAG
+1396 QRKYDRMIKHAG
-1408 KNARLARKLEDKK
+1408 KNARLARRLEDKK

-1437 NMQLAQAIA
+1437 NMQVAQAIA

-1473 IAAGLAIAAGA
+1473 IAAGLTIAAGA

-1491 KQQQAQEAGYY
+1491 QQQQAQEAGYY

-1610 FSMYDF
+1610 VSMYDF

-1624 ILQQNK
+1624 KLQQNK

>member
-7 EFETVIRLNAQQA
+7 EFETVVRLNAQQA

-38 DTLLSGKDY
+38 DSLLSGKDY

-80 NNLDKASLGELQKSV
+80 SNLDKASLGELQKSV

-102 ANVTNEEEFRRLD
+102 ANVTNQEEFRQLD

-121 NARILELKS
+121 NARILELKG

-190 NLKKITTRIQEV
+190 NLKKVTNRIQEV

-214 KYDKEIQQLTKDQAV
+214 KYDKEIRQLTKDQAV

-256 QMVNEQIRETSRGT
+256 QMVNEQLRETSHGT
-270 KAFDELAEKSRR
+270 KAFDDLAEKSRR
-282 LKKQLADVNDQLK
+282 LKKQIADVNDQLK
-295 APEQRKGLVR
+295 APEQRKGLVK

-333 TCTDAFASME
+333 MCTDAFASME

-607 DVQNET
+607 DVQNST
-613 VQANLDKAKKSFH
+613 VQAGLDKAKKSFH

-631 LGEKLLPIAKYGVTT
+631 LGEKLLPIAKYGVST
-646 ASFTVQALSELI
+646 ASYTVKALSELI

-666 VLVPLA
+666 VLVPLGA
-672 VAIATYNVALRWNT
+672 AIATYTLLLKLNAFEKEN
-686 VVMVKNKVVKMWHIA
+686 NKVKLMWEI
-701 MDKAHTAII
+701 
-710 AAKNAVLTVASTVY
+710 AKNIYSTAVIKAKNLQLKISSTYY
-724 ALLTGKISLATAA
+724 ALLTGKISLATVA

-742 TVVKANPYVAAATA
+742 KVVKANPYVAVATA

-764 IAFVS
+764 VAFIS

-776 SQKELNKANA
+776 AQKELNKVNA
-786 EAATQCRSEIVEL
+786 EAATQCRSEIVEM
-799 SSLVNI
+799 SSLVKV
-805 AKDKTASDAARID
+805 AKDKSASDAARMD

-844 ATSISNLTDMIMA
+844 ATSIANLTNMILD
-857 QAKARAYL
+857 QAKARILL
-865 AKVEEIQRKKQDVN
+865 AKVEEIQRKK
-879 EEYLE
+879 EEMKKEYLE
-884 SFWGKLW
+884 SWWGAAW
-891 HGAKAGVETFW
+891 HSLKASFEASANNWKNIFKGTDYV
-902 YDLKFPSSKDYLKRV
+902 KGKD
-917 EYLKSIKR
+917 
-925 KKGSLKSVADEGR
+925 GSLQVVEHKR
-938 SVDDQLKIDLAAD
+938 TINDQVKFDLNAD
-951 LKELDRK
+951 LKELEKK
-958 QKFFVKEYQKIHK
+958 QKIFEKEYQMLQNKIVAAD
-971 HIEEENAKIAAA
+971 AKIAAEL
-983 IEKKNK
+983 EKKNK
-989 EEAAKAEKER
+989 EEADKEEKER

-1004 KRRAALQAQANAERK
+1004 KRKAALQAQANAERK

-1075 TQSLDEQIRIN
+1075 MQSLDEQIRIN
-1086 GAETEEA
+1086 GEETEEA

-1106 YNDEVR
+1106 YNDDVR
-1112 RMTEEEIRYRH
+1112 RMSEEEIRYKH
-1123 DTLALQLQ
+1123 DNLALQLQ
-1131 SEFEQKGKSL
+1131 SEYEQKGKSL

-1206 YGEKDVEK
+1206 YGEKDVDK
-1214 QKTLAVNRLKWMER
+1214 QKSLAVNRLKWMEQ
-1228 YELQQMESLYK
+1228 YELQQMENLYK
-1239 GGELKHE
+1239 EGELNHE
-1246 EYEQRKTEITKKYAQ
+1246 DYEKRKTEITTKYAK
-1261 YRKEVERQF
+1261 YRKEVALQF
-1270 EWRKSEQN
+1270 EWQKSEQH

-1287 KRRVDMAHKTAANNA
+1287 KRRVDKVHKTAVNNA

-1315 VTDYFTSDIARFS
+1315 VTDYFTSDIVQFS

-1361 QMGQKFQQAY
+1361 QMGQKFQMAY
-1371 EAITPIMSAM
+1371 EAITPIMNAM

-1408 KNARLARKLEDKK
+1408 KNATLARKLEDKK

-1437 NMQLAQAIA
+1437 NMQVAQAIA

-1527 HRAVNNPQLLPALRL
+1527 HRAVNNPQLLPALQL
-1542 IDKAQRNNT
+1542 IDRAQRNNT

-1586 GVIGKMNETLDRM
+1586 GVITKMNDTLDRM

-1624 ILQQNK
+1624 KLQQNK

>member
-7 EFETVIRLNAQQA
+7 EFETVVRLNAQQA

-67 AFGSSVQDTIHTL
+67 AFGSSVKDTIHTL
-80 NNLDKASLGELQKSV
+80 SNLDKASLGELQKSV

-102 ANVTNEEEFRRLD
+102 ANVTNEEEFRQLD

-121 NARILELKS
+121 NARILELKG

-142 AEAAKTVNAVLAN
+142 AEAAKTVNAVLAD

-173 EMEKTK
+173 EMENTK

-190 NLKKITTRIQEV
+190 NLKKVTTRIQEV

-256 QMVNEQIRETSRGT
+256 QMVNEQLRETSHGT
-270 KAFDELAEKSRR
+270 KAFDDLAEKSRR
-282 LKKQLADVNDQLK
+282 LKKQIAEVNDQLK

-333 TCTDAFASME
+333 MCSDAFASME

-362 MNEDFKKM
+362 LNEDFKKM

-388 LGITSKEGIE
+388 LGITSKDGIE

-425 LAMAFGEDQRMG
+425 LTMAFGEDKRMG
-437 LRGAMLATGSAI
+437 LRGAMLATGSAV

-508 LTKMTTNTKKFAG
+508 LTKMTINTKKFAN

-542 LTLLES
+542 LMLLES

-563 DMGLDGTRAT
+563 EMGLDGTRAT

-584 LVKKRQQLA
+584 IVKKRQQLA

-607 DVQNET
+607 DVQNTT

-646 ASFTVQALSELI
+646 ASFTVKALSELI
-658 NFTTKYWK
+658 NFSTRYWK
-666 VLVPLA
+666 VLVPLGA
-672 VAIATYNVALRWNT
+672 AIATYTLLLKLNAFEKEN
-686 VVMVKNKVVKMWHIA
+686 NKVKLMWEIA
-701 MDKAHTAII
+701 KDIYHTAVIK
-710 AAKNAVLTVASTVY
+710 AKNLQLKISSTYY

-737 QTLFN
+737 QTLLN
-742 TVVKANPYVAAATA
+742 KVVKANPYVAAATA
-756 MAALVGVI
+756 MAALTSVI
-764 IAFVS
+764 IAFIS

-776 SQKELNKANA
+776 SQKELNKVNA

-799 SSLVNI
+799 SKLLEV
-805 AKDKTASDAARID
+805 AKDKTISDTARKE
-818 AIKKLQEK
+818 AIQKLQEK
-826 YPGYLDNL
+826 YPGYLKNL
-834 SLENIYSQNA
+834 SLENIRSQQTA
-844 ATSISNLTDMIMA
+844 ESVANLTNLIMA

-865 AKVEEIQRKKQDVN
+865 AKVEEIERKKQDVN

-891 HGAKAGVETFW
+891 HGFKARVKTSW
-902 YDLKFPSSKDYLKRV
+902 DTLKRGPGGKPQDYDKEV
-917 EYLKSIKR
+917 EKNFKT
-925 KKGSLKSVADEGR
+925 E
-938 SVDDQLKIDLAAD
+938 LASD
-951 LKELDRK
+951 LKELDKK
-958 QKFFVKEYQKIHK
+958 QRFFMKEY
-971 HIEEENAKIAAA
+971 
-983 IEKKNK
+983 EKKLK
-989 EEAAKAEKER
+989 EAAKLSAQQVGGDTSDPGGD
-999 KEEER
+999 
-1004 KRRAALQAQANAERK
+1004 APNGGGGNNTALQAQANAERK
-1019 REALQRKQEALRKKN
+1019 RETLQRKQEALRKKN

-1075 TQSLDEQIRIN
+1075 MQSLDEQIRIN
-1086 GAETEEA
+1086 GAESEEA

-1106 YNDEVR
+1106 YNDDVR
-1112 RMTEEEIRYRH
+1112 RMSEEEIRYRH
-1123 DTLALQLQ
+1123 DSLALQLQ
-1131 SEFEQKGKSL
+1131 SEYEQKGKTL

-1159 LIERQRLY
+1159 LIERQGLY

-1206 YGEKDVEK
+1206 YGEKDVAK
-1214 QKTLAVNRLKWMER
+1214 QKALAVNRLKWMER

-1246 EYEQRKTEITKKYAQ
+1246 EYEQRKTEITTKYAQ
-1261 YRKEVERQF
+1261 YRKEVEQQF

-1287 KRRVDMAHKTAANNA
+1287 KRRVDRAHMTAANNA

-1315 VTDYFTSDIARFS
+1315 VTDYFTSDIVQFS

-1361 QMGQKFQQAY
+1361 QMGQKFQMAY

-1408 KNARLARKLEDKK
+1408 KNATLARKLEDKK

-1437 NMQLAQAIA
+1437 NMQVAQAIA

-1527 HRAVNNPQLLPALRL
+1527 HRAVNNPQLLPALQL

-1551 IGMLTAAD
+1551 IGMLTASD

-1610 FSMYDF
+1610 VSMHDF

-1624 ILQQNK
+1624 KLQQNK

>member
-53 TLNKEIRQQSAAIK
+53 TLNKEIRQQSAAIR
-67 AFGSSVQDTIHTL
+67 AFGSSVQDTIQTL
-80 NNLDKASLGELQKSV
+80 SNLDKASLGELQKSV

-102 ANVTNEEEFRRLD
+102 ANVTNEEEFRQLD

-121 NARILELKS
+121 NARILELKG

-142 AEAAKTVNAVLAN
+142 AEAAKTVNAVLAD
-155 VNGASLSELRTA
+155 VNGASLAELRTA

-173 EMEKTK
+173 EMEKTR

-190 NLKKITTRIQEV
+190 NLKKVTTRIQEV

-214 KYDKEIQQLTKDQAV
+214 KYDKEIQQITKDQAV

-256 QMVNEQIRETSRGT
+256 QMVNEQLRETSHGT

-282 LKKQLADVNDQLK
+282 LKKQIADVNDQLK
-295 APEQRKGLVR
+295 APVQRKGLVS

-317 IVQGWAALT
+317 VVQGWAALT

-333 TCTDAFASME
+333 MCSDAFASME

-508 LTKMTTNTKKFAG
+508 LTKMTTNTKKFAD

-563 DMGLDGTRAT
+563 EMGLDGTRAT

-607 DVQNET
+607 DVQNTT

-646 ASFTVQALSELI
+646 ASYTVMALSELI
-658 NFTTKYWK
+658 NFSTKYWK
-666 VLVPLA
+666 VLVPLGA
-672 VAIATYNVALRWNT
+672 AIATYTLLLKLKAFEEKN
-686 VVMVKNKVVKMWHIA
+686 NKVVKMWN
-701 MDKAHTAII
+701 I
-710 AAKNAVLTVASTVY
+710 AAEKAETAVIAIKNATLKISSGLY
-724 ALLTGKISLATAA
+724 ALLSGKISLATAA
-737 QTLFN
+737 QTLLN
-742 TVVKANPYVAAATA
+742 KVVKANPYVAAATA
-756 MAALVGVI
+756 MAALTSVI
-764 IAFVS
+764 IAFIS

-776 SQKELNKANA
+776 AQKELNKVNA

-818 AIKKLQEK
+818 AIKKIQEK

-844 ATSISNLTDMIMA
+844 ATSISNLTNMILE
-857 QAKARAYL
+857 QAKARTLL
-865 AKVEEIQRKKQDVN
+865 AKVEEIQRKKEEVN
-879 EEYLE
+879 EEYLN

-891 HGAKAGVETFW
+891 HGFKAHAKASW
-902 YDLKFPSSKDYLKRV
+902 DSLKRGPGGTQKDYDNDVNKNLNA
-917 EYLKSIKR
+917 ELT
-925 KKGSLKSVADEGR
+925 
-938 SVDDQLKIDLAAD
+938 AD
-951 LKELDRK
+951 LTALEQK
-958 QKFFVKEYQKIHK
+958 QKFFETEYQKIHK

-983 IEKKNK
+983 IEKQNK
-989 EEAAKAEKER
+989 EKADKEEKER

-1004 KRRAALQAQANAERK
+1004 KRQAAIRAQANAERK

-1075 TQSLDEQIRIN
+1075 MQSLDEQIRIN
-1086 GAETEEA
+1086 GAESEEA

-1106 YNDEVR
+1106 YNDDVR
-1112 RMTEEEIRYRH
+1112 RMSEEEIRYRH
-1123 DTLALQLQ
+1123 DSLALQLQ
-1131 SEFEQKGKSL
+1131 SEYEQKGKSL

-1159 LIERQRLY
+1159 LMERQQLY

-1214 QKTLAVNRLKWMER
+1214 QKALAVNRLKWMER

-1246 EYEQRKTEITKKYAQ
+1246 EYEQRKTEITTKYAQ
-1261 YRKEVERQF
+1261 YRKEVEQQF
-1270 EWRKSEQN
+1270 EWQKSEQN

-1287 KRRVDMAHKTAANNA
+1287 KRRVDKVHKTAANNA

-1315 VTDYFTSDIARFS
+1315 VTDYFTSDIVQFS

-1361 QMGQKFQQAY
+1361 QMGQKFQMAY
-1371 EAITPIMSAM
+1371 EAITPIMNAM

-1408 KNARLARKLEDKK
+1408 KNATLARKLEDKK

-1437 NMQLAQAIA
+1437 NMQVAQAIA

-1473 IAAGLAIAAGA
+1473 IAAGLAMAAGA

-1610 FSMYDF
+1610 VSMHDF

-1624 ILQQNK
+1624 KLQQNK

>member
-1 MARNTQ
+1 MSRNTQ
-7 EFETVIRLNAQQA
+7 EFETVVRLNAQQA

-80 NNLDKASLGELQKSV
+80 SNLDKASLGELQKSV

-102 ANVTNEEEFRRLD
+102 ANVTNEEEFRQLD

-121 NARILELKS
+121 NARILELKG

-155 VNGASLSELRTA
+155 VNGASLAELRTA

-190 NLKKITTRIQEV
+190 NLKKVTTRIQEV
-202 NERQKQ
+202 VERQKQ

-229 VARENKVIDQTL
+229 VVRENKVIDQTL

-256 QMVNEQIRETSRGT
+256 QMVNEQLRETSHGT
-270 KAFDELAEKSRR
+270 KAFDDLAEKSRR
-282 LKKQLADVNDQLK
+282 LKKQIAEVNDQLK

-333 TCTDAFASME
+333 TCTNAFASME

-508 LTKMTTNTKKFAG
+508 LTKMTTNTKKFAN

-584 LVKKRQQLA
+584 LVKKRQKLA
-593 NDAYRQGKSVIDEF
+593 NDAYRHGKSVIDEF
-607 DVQNET
+607 DVQNST

-646 ASFTVQALSELI
+646 ASFTVKALSELI
-658 NFTTKYWK
+658 HFTTKYWK
-666 VLVPLA
+666 VLVPLGA
-672 VAIATYNVALRWNT
+672 AIATYTLLLKLKAFEEKN
-686 VVMVKNKVVKMWHIA
+686 NKVVKMWN
-701 MDKAHTAII
+701 I
-710 AAKNAVLTVASTVY
+710 AAEKAETAVIAIKNATLKISSGLY

-764 IAFVS
+764 IAFIS

-776 SQKELNKANA
+776 SQKELNKVNA

-799 SSLVNI
+799 SKLLDV
-805 AKDKTASDAARID
+805 AKDKTLSDAARKE
-818 AIKKLQEK
+818 AIQKLQEK
-826 YPGYLDNL
+826 YPDYLKNL
-834 SLENIYSQNA
+834 SLENVYSQQTA
-844 ATSISNLTDMIMA
+844 DSVANLTNLIMA

-865 AKVEEIQRKKQDVN
+865 AKVEEIERKKQDVN

-891 HGAKAGVETFW
+891 HGAKAKVESWW
-902 YDLKFPSSKDYLKRV
+902 YNIKLPFTRGLLGDNEIV
-917 EYLKSIKR
+917 KR
-925 KKGSLKSVADEGR
+925 KDGSLKLVSYHR
-938 SVDDQLKIDLAAD
+938 SEDQQLKIDLDAD

-958 QKFFVKEYQKIHK
+958 QKFF
-971 HIEEENAKIAAA
+971 ENVY
-983 IEKKNK
+983 EKKLK
-989 EEAAKAEKER
+989 EIAKMSAQQGGGDAPDPEGDDPNGESGGGKS
-999 KEEER
+999 
-1004 KRRAALQAQANAERK
+1004 LQAQANAERK

-1075 TQSLDEQIRIN
+1075 MQSLDEQIRIN
-1086 GAETEEA
+1086 GAESEEA

-1106 YNDEVR
+1106 YNDDVR

-1123 DTLALQLQ
+1123 ETLALQLQ

-1159 LIERQRLY
+1159 LIERQQLY

-1214 QKTLAVNRLKWMER
+1214 QKALAVNRLKWMER

-1246 EYEQRKTEITKKYAQ
+1246 EYEQRKTEITTKYAQ
-1261 YRKEVERQF
+1261 YRNEVEQQF

-1287 KRRVDMAHKTAANNA
+1287 KRRVDRAHKTAANNA

-1315 VTDYFTSDIARFS
+1315 VTDYFTSDIVQFS

-1361 QMGQKFQQAY
+1361 QMGQKFQMAY

-1408 KNARLARKLEDKK
+1408 KNATLARKLEDKK

-1437 NMQLAQAIA
+1437 NMQVAQAIA

-1599 GALLD
+1599 GSLLD

-1610 FSMYDF
+1610 VSMHDF

-1624 ILQQNK
+1624 KLQQNK

>member
-7 EFETVIRLNAQQA
+7 EFETVVRLNAQQA

-80 NNLDKASLGELQKSV
+80 SNLDKASLGELQKSV

-102 ANVTNEEEFRRLD
+102 ANVTNEEEFRQLD

-121 NARILELKS
+121 NARILELKG
-130 SAGEAA
+130 SAGETA

-142 AEAAKTVNAVLAN
+142 AEAAKTVNAVLAD

-190 NLKKITTRIQEV
+190 NLKKVTTRIQEV

-256 QMVNEQIRETSRGT
+256 QMVNEQLRETSHGT
-270 KAFDELAEKSRR
+270 KAFDDLAEKSRR
-282 LKKQLADVNDQLK
+282 LKKQIAEVNDQLK

-317 IVQGWAALT
+317 VVQGWAALT

-333 TCTDAFASME
+333 MCSDAFASME

-425 LAMAFGEDQRMG
+425 LTMAFGEDQRMG

-472 IGKQFGLTQTQI
+472 IGKQFGLSQTQI

-508 LTKMTTNTKKFAG
+508 LTKMTTNTKKFAN

-607 DVQNET
+607 DVQNST

-646 ASFTVQALSELI
+646 ASFTVKALSELI
-658 NFTTKYWK
+658 NFSTKYWK

-672 VAIATYNVALRWNT
+672 VAIATYNVALKWNT
-686 VVMVKNKVVKMWHIA
+686 VIMAKNKVVKMWHIA

-710 AAKNAVLTVASTVY
+710 AAKNAVLAVTATVY

-737 QTLFN
+737 QTLLN
-742 TVVKANPYVAAATA
+742 KVVKANPYVAAATA
-756 MAALVGVI
+756 MAALVSVI
-764 IAFVS
+764 IAFIS

-776 SQKELNKANA
+776 AQKELNKVNA

-799 SSLVNI
+799 SKLFEV
-805 AKDKTASDAARID
+805 AKDKTLSDKARKE
-818 AIKKLQEK
+818 AIQKLQEK
-826 YPGYLDNL
+826 YPGYLKNL
-834 SLENIYSQNA
+834 SLENIHSKNA
-844 ATSISNLTDMIMA
+844 AKAIEHLTNMILA
-857 QAKARAYL
+857 QAKARVYL
-865 AKVEEIQRKKQDVN
+865 AKVEEIERKKQEVN

-891 HGAKAGVETFW
+891 HGFKARVKTSW
-902 YDLKFPSSKDYLKRV
+902 DTLKRGPGGKQGDYEKEV
-917 EYLKSIKR
+917 DKNLKAE
-925 KKGSLKSVADEGR
+925 LE
-938 SVDDQLKIDLAAD
+938 AD
-951 LKELDRK
+951 LKELDKKQTYFEKLYK
-958 QKFFVKEYQKIHK
+958 QKLTETTKMSAQQGGGEAPDLGGDDPKGNGGDYIS
-971 HIEEENAKIAAA
+971 
-983 IEKKNK
+983 NK
-989 EEAAKAEKER
+989 ELK
-999 KEEER
+999 
-1004 KRRAALQAQANAERK
+1004 AQANAERK

-1075 TQSLDEQIRIN
+1075 MQSLDEQIRIN
-1086 GAETEEA
+1086 GAESEEA

-1106 YNDEVR
+1106 YNDDVR

-1131 SEFEQKGKSL
+1131 SEYEQKGKSL

-1159 LIERQRLY
+1159 LIERQQLY

-1214 QKTLAVNRLKWMER
+1214 QKALAVNRLKWMER

-1239 GGELKHE
+1239 GGELEHE
-1246 EYEQRKTEITKKYAQ
+1246 EYEQRKTEITMKYAQ
-1261 YRKEVERQF
+1261 YRKEVEQQF

-1287 KRRVDMAHKTAANNA
+1287 KRRVDRAHKTAANNA

-1315 VTDYFTSDIARFS
+1315 VTDYFTSDIVQFS

-1361 QMGQKFQQAY
+1361 QMGQKFQMAY

-1408 KNARLARKLEDKK
+1408 KNATLARKLEDKK

-1437 NMQLAQAIA
+1437 NMQVAQAIA

-1551 IGMLTAAD
+1551 IGMLTASD
-1559 VSQSLGTGTTVVS
+1559 VSQSLGTGSTVVS
-1572 APTVNVQTDNAELS
+1572 APTVNVQTDNAKLS

-1610 FSMYDF
+1610 VSMHDF

-1624 ILQQNK
+1624 KLQQNK

>member
-7 EFETVIRLNAQQA
+7 EFETVVRLNAQQA

-80 NNLDKASLGELQKSV
+80 SNLDKASLGELQKSV

-102 ANVTNEEEFRRLD
+102 ANVTNEEEFRQLD

-121 NARILELKS
+121 NARILELKG

-136 TETRRV
+136 TETRRI
-142 AEAAKTVNAVLAN
+142 AEAAKTVNAVLAD

-190 NLKKITTRIQEV
+190 NLKKVTTRIQEV

-256 QMVNEQIRETSRGT
+256 QMVNEQLRETSHGT

-282 LKKQLADVNDQLK
+282 LKKQIAEVNDQLK

-317 IVQGWAALT
+317 VVQGWAALT

-333 TCTDAFASME
+333 MCTNAFASME

-355 TDEQVRE
+355 TDEQVRQ

-508 LTKMTTNTKKFAG
+508 LTKMTTNTKKFAN

-563 DMGLDGTRAT
+563 EMGLDGTRAT

-607 DVQNET
+607 DVQNST
-613 VQANLDKAKKSFH
+613 VQAGLDKAKKSFH

-631 LGEKLLPIAKYGVTT
+631 LGEKLLPIAKYGVST
-646 ASFTVQALSELI
+646 ASYTVKALSELI
-658 NFTTKYWK
+658 NFSTKYWK
-666 VLVPLA
+666 VLVPLGA
-672 VAIATYNVALRWNT
+672 AIATYTLLLKLKAFEEKN
-686 VVMVKNKVVKMWHIA
+686 NKVVKMWN
-701 MDKAHTAII
+701 I
-710 AAKNAVLTVASTVY
+710 AAEKAETAVIAIKNATLKISSGLY

-742 TVVKANPYVAAATA
+742 KVVKANPYVAVATA

-764 IAFVS
+764 IAFIS

-776 SQKELNKANA
+776 AQKELNKVNA

-799 SSLVNI
+799 SKLLEV
-805 AKDKTASDAARID
+805 AKDKTLSDTARKE
-818 AIKKLQEK
+818 AIQKLQEK
-826 YPGYLDNL
+826 YPGYLKNL
-834 SLENIYSQNA
+834 SLENIRSQQTA
-844 ATSISNLTDMIMA
+844 ESVANLTNLIMA

-865 AKVEEIQRKKQDVN
+865 AKVEEIERKKQDVN

-891 HGAKAGVETFW
+891 HGFKADVGATWHNMKNLFKGTDYV
-902 YDLKFPSSKDYLKRV
+902 KGKD
-917 EYLKSIKR
+917 
-925 KKGSLKSVADEGR
+925 GSLQVVEHKR
-938 SVDDQLKIDLAAD
+938 SVSQQYKVDLEAD
-951 LKELDRK
+951 LKELDKK
-958 QKFFVKEYQKIHK
+958 QRFFMKEY
-971 HIEEENAKIAAA
+971 
-983 IEKKNK
+983 EKKLK
-989 EEAAKAEKER
+989 EAAKLSAQQVGGD
-999 KEEER
+999 
-1004 KRRAALQAQANAERK
+1004 ASDPGGDAPNGGGGNNTAIQAQANAERK

-1075 TQSLDEQIRIN
+1075 MQSLDEQIRIN
-1086 GAETEEA
+1086 GAESEEA

-1106 YNDEVR
+1106 YNDDVR
-1112 RMTEEEIRYRH
+1112 RMSEEEIRYRH
-1123 DTLALQLQ
+1123 DTVALQLQ
-1131 SEFEQKGKSL
+1131 SEYEQKGKTL

-1159 LIERQRLY
+1159 LMERQRLY

-1214 QKTLAVNRLKWMER
+1214 QKTLAVNRLNWMER

-1239 GGELKHE
+1239 GGELKHK
-1246 EYEQRKTEITKKYAQ
+1246 EYEQRKTEITTKYAQ
-1261 YRKEVERQF
+1261 YRKEVEQQF

-1278 LNDSKGEKF
+1278 LTDSKGEKF
-1287 KRRVDMAHKTAANNA
+1287 KRRVDRAHKTAANNA
-1302 KADYQNDHPDGQS
+1302 KADYQNEHPDGQS
-1315 VTDYFTSDIARFS
+1315 VTDYFTSDIVQFS

-1361 QMGQKFQQAY
+1361 QMGQKFQMAY

-1408 KNARLARKLEDKK
+1408 KNATLARKLEDKK

-1437 NMQLAQAIA
+1437 NMQVAQAIA

-1473 IAAGLAIAAGA
+1473 IVAGLAIAAGA

-1551 IGMLTAAD
+1551 IGMLTASD

-1610 FSMYDF
+1610 VSMHDF

-1624 ILQQNK
+1624 KLQQNK

>member
-7 EFETVIRLNAQQA
+7 EFETVVRLNAQQA

-67 AFGSSVQDTIHTL
+67 AFGSSVKDTIHTL
-80 NNLDKASLGELQKSV
+80 SNLDKASLGELQKSV

-102 ANVTNEEEFRRLD
+102 ANVTNEEEFRQLD

-121 NARILELKS
+121 NARILELKG

-173 EMEKTK
+173 EMENTK

-190 NLKKITTRIQEV
+190 NLKKVTSRIQEV

-256 QMVNEQIRETSRGT
+256 QMVNEQLRETSHGT
-270 KAFDELAEKSRR
+270 KAFDDLAEKSRR
-282 LKKQLADVNDQLK
+282 LKKQIAEVNDQLK

-333 TCTDAFASME
+333 MCSDAFASME

-362 MNEDFKKM
+362 LNEDFKKM

-425 LAMAFGEDQRMG
+425 LTMAFGEDQRMG

-449 NELAQNSSA
+449 NELAQNSPA

-508 LTKMTTNTKKFAG
+508 LTKMTINTKKFAN

-563 DMGLDGTRAT
+563 EMGLDGTRAT

-607 DVQNET
+607 DVQNTT

-646 ASFTVQALSELI
+646 ASFTVKALSELI
-658 NFTTKYWK
+658 NFSTRYWK

-672 VAIATYNVALRWNT
+672 VAIATYNVALKWNT
-686 VVMVKNKVVKMWHIA
+686 VVMAKNKVVKMWHIA

-710 AAKNAVLTVASTVY
+710 AAKNAVLTVTSTVY

-737 QTLFN
+737 QTLLN
-742 TVVKANPYVAAATA
+742 KVVKANPYVAAATA
-756 MAALVGVI
+756 MAALTSVI
-764 IAFVS
+764 IAFIS

-776 SQKELNKANA
+776 SQKELNKVNA

-799 SSLVNI
+799 SKLLEV
-805 AKDKTASDAARID
+805 AKDKTISDTARKE
-818 AIKKLQEK
+818 AIQKLQEK
-826 YPGYLDNL
+826 YPGYLKNL
-834 SLENIYSQNA
+834 SLENIRSQQTA
-844 ATSISNLTDMIMA
+844 ESVANLTNLIMA

-865 AKVEEIQRKKQDVN
+865 AKVEEIERKKQDVN

-891 HGAKAGVETFW
+891 HGFKARVKTSW
-902 YDLKFPSSKDYLKRV
+902 DTLKRGPGGKPQDYDKEV
-917 EYLKSIKR
+917 EKNFKT
-925 KKGSLKSVADEGR
+925 E
-938 SVDDQLKIDLAAD
+938 LASD
-951 LKELDRK
+951 LKELDKK
-958 QKFFVKEYQKIHK
+958 QRFFMKEY
-971 HIEEENAKIAAA
+971 
-983 IEKKNK
+983 EKKLK
-989 EEAAKAEKER
+989 EAAKLSAQQVGGD
-999 KEEER
+999 
-1004 KRRAALQAQANAERK
+1004 ASDLGGDAPNGGGGNNTAIQAQANAERK

-1075 TQSLDEQIRIN
+1075 MQSLDEQIRIN
-1086 GAETEEA
+1086 GAESEEA
-1093 KALLR
+1093 KALFR

-1106 YNDEVR
+1106 YNDDVR

-1123 DTLALQLQ
+1123 DSLALQLQ
-1131 SEFEQKGKSL
+1131 SEYEQKGKTL

-1214 QKTLAVNRLKWMER
+1214 QKALAVNRLQWMER

-1246 EYEQRKTEITKKYAQ
+1246 EYEQRKTEITTKYAQ
-1261 YRKEVERQF
+1261 YRKEVEQQF

-1287 KRRVDMAHKTAANNA
+1287 KRRVDRAHKTAANNA
-1302 KADYQNDHPDGQS
+1302 KADYQNDHHDGQS
-1315 VTDYFTSDIARFS
+1315 ITDYFTSDIVQFS

-1361 QMGQKFQQAY
+1361 QMGQKFQMAY

-1408 KNARLARKLEDKK
+1408 KNATLARKLEDKK

-1426 KIKTKYARKEA
+1426 KIKTKYAHKEA
-1437 NMQLAQAIA
+1437 NMQVAQAIA

-1551 IGMLTAAD
+1551 IGMLTASD

-1610 FSMYDF
+1610 VSMHDF

-1624 ILQQNK
+1624 KLQQNK

>member
-7 EFETVIRLNAQQA
+7 EFETVVTLNAQQA

-67 AFGSSVQDTIHTL
+67 AFGSSVKDTIHTL
-80 NNLDKASLGELQKSV
+80 SNLDKASLGELQKSV

-102 ANVTNEEEFRRLD
+102 ANVTNEEEFRQLD

-121 NARILELKS
+121 NARILELKG

-142 AEAAKTVNAVLAN
+142 AEAAKTVNAVLAD
-155 VNGASLSELRTA
+155 VNGASLAELRTA

-190 NLKKITTRIQEV
+190 NLKKVTTRIQEV

-214 KYDKEIQQLTKDQAV
+214 KYDKEIQQITKDQAV

-256 QMVNEQIRETSRGT
+256 QMVNEQLRETSHGT

-282 LKKQLADVNDQLK
+282 LKKQIAEVNDQLK

-317 IVQGWAALT
+317 VVQGWAALT

-333 TCTDAFASME
+333 MCSDAFASME

-362 MNEDFKKM
+362 LNEDFKKM

-425 LAMAFGEDQRMG
+425 LTMAFGEDQRMG

-449 NELAQNSSA
+449 NELAQNSPA

-508 LTKMTTNTKKFAG
+508 LTKMTTNTKKFAN

-607 DVQNET
+607 DVQNST

-631 LGEKLLPIAKYGVTT
+631 LGEKLLPIAKYGVST
-646 ASFTVQALSELI
+646 ASYTVKALSELI
-658 NFTTKYWK
+658 NFSTKYWK
-666 VLVPLA
+666 VLVPLGA
-672 VAIATYNVALRWNT
+672 AIATYTLLLKLNAFELEE
-686 VVMVKNKVVKMWHIA
+686 NKVKKMWHIVK
-701 MDKAHTAII
+701 DIYYTTVLK
-710 AAKNAVLTVASTVY
+710 AKNAQLKISSAVY
-724 ALLTGKISLATAA
+724 ALLTRKISLATAA
-737 QTLFN
+737 QTLLN
-742 TVVKANPYVAAATA
+742 KVVKANPYVAAATA

-764 IAFVS
+764 ISFIS

-776 SQKELNKANA
+776 AQKELNKVNA

-818 AIKKLQEK
+818 AIKKIQEK

-844 ATSISNLTDMIMA
+844 ATSISNLTNMILE
-857 QAKARAYL
+857 QAKARILL
-865 AKVEEIQRKKQDVN
+865 AKVEEIQRKK
-879 EEYLE
+879 EEMKKEYLE
-884 SFWGKLW
+884 SWWGSAW
-891 HGAKAGVETFW
+891 HSLKATFEASANNW
-902 YDLKFPSSKDYLKRV
+902 KNFFKGTDYIKGKD
-917 EYLKSIKR
+917 
-925 KKGSLKSVADEGR
+925 GSLKVVSHKRTINDQVK
-938 SVDDQLKIDLAAD
+938 VDLNAD
-951 LKELDRK
+951 LTALEQK
-958 QKFFVKEYQKIHK
+958 QKFFETEYKKIHK
-971 HIEEENAKIAAA
+971 NIEEENAKIAAA
-983 IEKKNK
+983 TEKKNK
-989 EEAAKAEKER
+989 EEAEKEEKKR

-1004 KRRAALQAQANAERK
+1004 KRQASIQAQANAERK
-1019 REALQRKQEALRKKN
+1019 REALQRKQEALRKKK

-1075 TQSLDEQIRIN
+1075 MQSLDEQIRIN
-1086 GAETEEA
+1086 GAESEEA

-1106 YNDEVR
+1106 YNDDVR
-1112 RMTEEEIRYRH
+1112 RMSEEEIRYRH

-1131 SEFEQKGKSL
+1131 SEYEQKGKSL

-1159 LIERQRLY
+1159 LIERQQLY

-1246 EYEQRKTEITKKYAQ
+1246 EYEQRKTEITTKYAQ

-1315 VTDYFTSDIARFS
+1315 VTDYFTSDIVQFS

-1361 QMGQKFQQAY
+1361 QMGQKFQMAY

-1408 KNARLARKLEDKK
+1408 KNATLARKLEDKK

-1437 NMQLAQAIA
+1437 NMQVAQAIA

-1542 IDKAQRNNT
+1542 IDRAQRNNT

-1610 FSMYDF
+1610 VSMHDF

-1624 ILQQNK
+1624 KLQQNK

>member
-7 EFETVIRLNAQQA
+7 EFETVVRLNAQQA

-80 NNLDKASLGELQKSV
+80 SNLDKASLGELQKSV

-102 ANVTNEEEFRRLD
+102 ANVTNEEEFRQLD

-121 NARILELKS
+121 NARILELKG

-142 AEAAKTVNAVLAN
+142 VEAAKTVNAVLAD
-155 VNGASLSELRTA
+155 VNGASLAELRTA

-190 NLKKITTRIQEV
+190 NLKKVTTRIQEV

-256 QMVNEQIRETSRGT
+256 QMVNEQLRETSHGT
-270 KAFDELAEKSRR
+270 KAFDDLAEKSRR
-282 LKKQLADVNDQLK
+282 LKKQIAEVNDQLK

-317 IVQGWAALT
+317 IVQSWAALT

-333 TCTDAFASME
+333 MCTNAFASME

-362 MNEDFKKM
+362 LNEDFKKM

-437 LRGAMLATGSAI
+437 LRGAMLATGSAV

-563 DMGLDGTRAT
+563 EMGLDGTRAT

-607 DVQNET
+607 DVQNST

-646 ASFTVQALSELI
+646 ASFTVKALSELI
-658 NFTTKYWK
+658 NFSMRYWK

-672 VAIATYNVALRWNT
+672 VAIATYNVALKWNT
-686 VVMVKNKVVKMWHIA
+686 VVMAKNKVVKMWHIA

-710 AAKNAVLTVASTVY
+710 AAKNAVLAVTSTVY

-737 QTLFN
+737 QTLLN
-742 TVVKANPYVAAATA
+742 KVVKANPYVAAATA
-756 MAALVGVI
+756 MAALTSVI
-764 IAFVS
+764 IAFIS

-776 SQKELNKANA
+776 AQKELNKVNA

-799 SSLVNI
+799 SKLLEV
-805 AKDKTASDAARID
+805 AKDKTLSDTARKE
-818 AIKKLQEK
+818 AIQKLQEK
-826 YPGYLDNL
+826 YPGYLKNL
-834 SLENIYSQNA
+834 SLENIRSQQTA
-844 ATSISNLTDMIMA
+844 ESVANLTNLIMA

-865 AKVEEIQRKKQDVN
+865 AKVEEIERKKQDVN

-891 HGAKAGVETFW
+891 HGFKARVKTSW
-902 YDLKFPSSKDYLKRV
+902 DTLKRGPGGKQV
-917 EYLKSIKR
+917 DYEKEVNKNLK
-925 KKGSLKSVADEGR
+925 AE
-938 SVDDQLKIDLAAD
+938 LASD

-958 QKFFVKEYQKIHK
+958 QRFFEKEY
-971 HIEEENAKIAAA
+971 
-983 IEKKNK
+983 EKKMKEIAKMSAQQGGGEAPDSGGDDPNGNGGDYISNK
-989 EEAAKAEKER
+989 ELK
-999 KEEER
+999 
-1004 KRRAALQAQANAERK
+1004 AQANAERK
-1019 REALQRKQEALRKKN
+1019 REALQRKQEVLRKKN

-1075 TQSLDEQIRIN
+1075 MQSLDEQIRIN
-1086 GAETEEA
+1086 GAESEEA

-1106 YNDEVR
+1106 YNDDVR

-1123 DTLALQLQ
+1123 DSLALQLQ
-1131 SEFEQKGKSL
+1131 SEYEQKGKSL
-1141 YQNQEA
+1141 YQNQEV

-1159 LIERQRLY
+1159 LIERQQLY

-1214 QKTLAVNRLKWMER
+1214 QKTLAVNRLQWMER
-1228 YELQQMESLYK
+1228 NELQQMESLYK

-1246 EYEQRKTEITKKYAQ
+1246 EYEQRKTEITTKYAQ
-1261 YRKEVERQF
+1261 YRKEVEQQF

-1278 LNDSKGEKF
+1278 LTDSKGEKF
-1287 KRRVDMAHKTAANNA
+1287 KRRVDRAHKTAANNA

-1315 VTDYFTSDIARFS
+1315 VTDYFTSDIAQFS

-1361 QMGQKFQQAY
+1361 QMGQKFQMAY
-1371 EAITPIMSAM
+1371 EAITPIMNAM

-1408 KNARLARKLEDKK
+1408 KNATLARKLEDKK

-1437 NMQLAQAIA
+1437 NMQVAQAIA

-1473 IAAGLAIAAGA
+1473 IAAGLAMAAGA

-1610 FSMYDF
+1610 VSMHDF

-1624 ILQQNK
+1624 KLQQNK

>member
-7 EFETVIRLNAQQA
+7 EFETVVRLNAQQA

-80 NNLDKASLGELQKSV
+80 SNLDKASLGELQKSV

-102 ANVTNEEEFRRLD
+102 ANVTNEEEFRQLD

-121 NARILELKS
+121 NARILELKG

-142 AEAAKTVNAVLAN
+142 AEAAKTVNAVLAD

-190 NLKKITTRIQEV
+190 NLKKVTTRIQEV

-214 KYDKEIQQLTKDQAV
+214 KYDKEIRQITKDQAV

-246 ATMRDLEYAL
+246 ATMRDLEYSL
-256 QMVNEQIRETSRGT
+256 QMVNEQLRETSHGT

-282 LKKQLADVNDQLK
+282 LKKQIAEVNDQLK

-333 TCTDAFASME
+333 MCTNAFASME

-449 NELAQNSSA
+449 NELAQNSSS

-508 LTKMTTNTKKFAG
+508 LTKMTTNTKKFAN

-533 LKEDANGAV
+533 LKEDANRAV

-607 DVQNET
+607 DVQNST

-646 ASFTVQALSELI
+646 ASYTVKALSELI
-658 NFTTKYWK
+658 NFSTKYWK
-666 VLVPLA
+666 VLVPLGA
-672 VAIATYNVALRWNT
+672 AIATYTLLLKLKAFEEEN
-686 VVMVKNKVVKMWHIA
+686 NKVKILWNIA
-701 MDKAHTAII
+701 VEKKEAAII
-710 AAKNAVLTVASTVY
+710 AIKNAQLKISSYVY

-742 TVVKANPYVAAATA
+742 KVVKANPYVAVATA
-756 MAALVGVI
+756 MAALTSVI
-764 IAFVS
+764 IAFIS

-776 SQKELNKANA
+776 SQKELNKVNA

-799 SSLVNI
+799 SSLVKI
-805 AKDKTASDAARID
+805 AKEKSASDAARRD

-844 ATSISNLTDMIMA
+844 ATSISNLTNMILE
-857 QAKARAYL
+857 QAKARILL
-865 AKVEEIQRKKQDVN
+865 AKVEEIQRKK
-879 EEYLE
+879 EEMKKEYLE
-884 SFWGKLW
+884 SWWGSAW
-891 HGAKAGVETFW
+891 HSLKATFEASANNW
-902 YDLKFPSSKDYLKRV
+902 KNFFKGTDYIKGKD
-917 EYLKSIKR
+917 
-925 KKGSLKSVADEGR
+925 GSLKVVSHKRTINDQVK
-938 SVDDQLKIDLAAD
+938 VDLNAD
-951 LKELDRK
+951 LTALEQK
-958 QKFFVKEYQKIHK
+958 QKFFETEYNKIQK

-983 IEKKNK
+983 TEKRNK
-989 EEAAKAEKER
+989 EEAEKEEKKR

-1004 KRRAALQAQANAERK
+1004 KRKASIREQANAERK

-1075 TQSLDEQIRIN
+1075 MQSLDEQIRIN

-1106 YNDEVR
+1106 YNDDVR
-1112 RMTEEEIRYRH
+1112 RMSEEEIRYRH
-1123 DTLALQLQ
+1123 DSIALQLQ
-1131 SEFEQKGKSL
+1131 SEYEQKGKTL

-1159 LIERQRLY
+1159 LMERQRLY

-1214 QKTLAVNRLKWMER
+1214 QKTLAVNRLKWMEQ
-1228 YELQQMESLYK
+1228 YELHQMENLYK
-1239 GGELKHE
+1239 EGELNHE
-1246 EYEQRKTEITKKYAQ
+1246 DYEKRKTEITTKYAK
-1261 YRKEVERQF
+1261 YRKEVALQF
-1270 EWRKSEQN
+1270 EWQKSEQN

-1287 KRRVDMAHKTAANNA
+1287 KRRVDKVHKTAANNA
-1302 KADYQNDHPDGQS
+1302 KADYQNNHPDGQS
-1315 VTDYFTSDIARFS
+1315 ITDYFTSDIVQFS

-1408 KNARLARKLEDKK
+1408 KNATLARKLEDKK

-1437 NMQLAQAIA
+1437 NMQVAQAIA

-1542 IDKAQRNNT
+1542 IDRAQRNNT
-1551 IGMLTAAD
+1551 IGMLTASD

-1572 APTVNVQTDNAELS
+1572 APTVNVQTDNAELR

-1610 FSMYDF
+1610 VSMHDF

-1624 ILQQNK
+1624 KLQQNK

>member
-7 EFETVIRLNAQQA
+7 EFETVVRLNAQQA

-80 NNLDKASLGELQKSV
+80 SNLDKASLGELQKSV

-102 ANVTNEEEFRRLD
+102 ANVTNEEEFRQLD

-121 NARILELKS
+121 NARILELKG

-142 AEAAKTVNAVLAN
+142 AEAAKTVNAVLAD
-155 VNGASLSELRTA
+155 VNGASLAELRTA

-190 NLKKITTRIQEV
+190 NLKKVTTRIQEV

-214 KYDKEIQQLTKDQAV
+214 KYDKEIQQITKDQAV

-256 QMVNEQIRETSRGT
+256 QMVNEQLRETSHGT

-282 LKKQLADVNDQLK
+282 LKKQIADVNDQLK

-333 TCTDAFASME
+333 MCTNAFASME

-508 LTKMTTNTKKFAG
+508 LTKMTTNTKKFAN

-607 DVQNET
+607 DVQNST

-646 ASFTVQALSELI
+646 ASYTVMALSELI
-658 NFTTKYWK
+658 NFSTKYWK
-666 VLVPLA
+666 LLVPLGA
-672 VAIATYNVALRWNT
+672 AIATYTLLLKLKAFEEEN
-686 VVMVKNKVVKMWHIA
+686 NKVKILWNIA
-701 MDKAHTAII
+701 VEKKEAAII
-710 AAKNAVLTVASTVY
+710 AIKNAQLKISSYVY

-742 TVVKANPYVAAATA
+742 KVVKANPYVAVATA

-764 IAFVS
+764 VAFIS

-776 SQKELNKANA
+776 AQKELNKVNA
-786 EAATQCRSEIVEL
+786 EAATQCRSEIVEM
-799 SSLVNI
+799 SSLVKI
-805 AKDKTASDAARID
+805 AQDKTASDAARMD
-818 AIKKLQEK
+818 AIKKLKEK

-844 ATSISNLTDMIMA
+844 AKSISNLTNMILA

-865 AKVEEIQRKKQDVN
+865 AKIEEIQRKKQDVK

-891 HGAKAGVETFW
+891 HGTKAFFEATV
-902 YDLKFPSSKDYLKRV
+902 YNKRYDYLKPGF
-917 EYLKSIKR
+917 LM
-925 KKGSLKSVADEGR
+925 GLDTPLHFGR
-938 SVDDQLKIDLAAD
+938 TRTLHDQVNIDFNAE
-951 LKELDRK
+951 LKELAQK
-958 QKFFVKEYQKIHK
+958 QKFFETEYQKIHK
-971 HIEEENAKIAAA
+971 KIEEENAKISAA

-1004 KRRAALQAQANAERK
+1004 KRRAANQAQANAEHK
-1019 REALQRKQEALRKKN
+1019 REALQRKQEALRKKD

-1075 TQSLDEQIRIN
+1075 MQSLDEQIRIN
-1086 GAETEEA
+1086 GAESEEA

-1106 YNDEVR
+1106 YNDDVR

-1131 SEFEQKGKSL
+1131 SEYEQKGKSL

-1159 LIERQRLY
+1159 LMERQQLY

-1214 QKTLAVNRLKWMER
+1214 QKALAVNRLKWMER

-1246 EYEQRKTEITKKYAQ
+1246 EYEQRKTEITTKYAQ
-1261 YRKEVERQF
+1261 YRNEVEQQF

-1287 KRRVDMAHKTAANNA
+1287 KRRVDKAHKTAANNA

-1315 VTDYFTSDIARFS
+1315 VTDYFTSDIVQFS

-1361 QMGQKFQQAY
+1361 QMGQKFQMAY

-1408 KNARLARKLEDKK
+1408 KNARLARRLEDKK

-1437 NMQLAQAIA
+1437 NMQVAQAIA

-1466 ANLVMAP
+1466 ANLVVAP

-1491 KQQQAQEAGYY
+1491 KQQQVQEAGYY

-1527 HRAVNNPQLLPALRL
+1527 HRAVNNPQLLPALQL

-1610 FSMYDF
+1610 VSMYDF

-1624 ILQQNK
+1624 KLQQNK

>member
-1 MARNTQ
+1 MSRNTQ
-7 EFETVIRLNAQQA
+7 EFETVVRLNAQQA

-80 NNLDKASLGELQKSV
+80 SNLDKASLGELQKSV

-102 ANVTNEEEFRRLD
+102 ANVTNEEEFRQLD

-121 NARILELKS
+121 NARILELKG

-136 TETRRV
+136 TETRRM
-142 AEAAKTVNAVLAN
+142 AEAAKTVNAVLAD

-190 NLKKITTRIQEV
+190 NLKKVTNRIQEV

-214 KYDKEIQQLTKDQAV
+214 KYDKEIRQITKDQAV

-256 QMVNEQIRETSRGT
+256 QMVNEQLRETSHGT
-270 KAFDELAEKSRR
+270 KAFDDLAEKSRR
-282 LKKQLADVNDQLK
+282 LKKQIAEVNDQLK

-333 TCTDAFASME
+333 TCTNAFASME

-508 LTKMTTNTKKFAG
+508 LTKMTTNTKKFAN

-584 LVKKRQQLA
+584 LVKKRQKLA
-593 NDAYRQGKSVIDEF
+593 NDAYRHGKSVIDEF
-607 DVQNET
+607 DVQNST
-613 VQANLDKAKKSFH
+613 VQAGLDKAKKSFH

-646 ASFTVQALSELI
+646 ASLTVQALSELI

-666 VLVPLA
+666 VLVPLGA
-672 VAIATYNVALRWNT
+672 AIATYTLLLKLKAFEE
-686 VVMVKNKVVKMWHIA
+686 KESKVLKMWHIA
-701 MDKAHTAII
+701 KDIYRTAII
-710 AAKNAVLTVASTVY
+710 KAKNVQLKISSAVY

-737 QTLFN
+737 QTLLN
-742 TVVKANPYVAAATA
+742 KVVKANPYVAAAAA

-776 SQKELNKANA
+776 AQKELNKANA

-799 SSLVNI
+799 SKLLEV
-805 AKDKTASDAARID
+805 AKDKTLSDTARKE
-818 AIKKLQEK
+818 AIQKLQEK
-826 YPGYLDNL
+826 YPGYLKNL
-834 SLENIYSQNA
+834 SLENIRSQQTA
-844 ATSISNLTDMIMA
+844 ESVANLTNLIMA

-865 AKVEEIQRKKQDVN
+865 AKVEEIERKKQDVN

-891 HGAKAGVETFW
+891 HGFKARVKTSW
-902 YDLKFPSSKDYLKRV
+902 DILKRGPGGKQV
-917 EYLKSIKR
+917 DYEKEVNKNLK
-925 KKGSLKSVADEGR
+925 AE
-938 SVDDQLKIDLAAD
+938 LASD

-958 QKFFVKEYQKIHK
+958 QRFFEKEY
-971 HIEEENAKIAAA
+971 
-983 IEKKNK
+983 EKKMKEIAKMSAQQGGGEAPDSGGDDPNGGGGDYISNK
-989 EEAAKAEKER
+989 ELK
-999 KEEER
+999 
-1004 KRRAALQAQANAERK
+1004 AQANAERK
-1019 REALQRKQEALRKKN
+1019 REALQRKQEALRKKK

-1075 TQSLDEQIRIN
+1075 MQSLDEQVRIY

-1106 YNDEVR
+1106 YNDDVR

-1131 SEFEQKGKSL
+1131 SEYEQKGKSL

-1159 LIERQRLY
+1159 LMERQRLY

-1206 YGEKDVEK
+1206 YGEKDVAK
-1214 QKTLAVNRLKWMER
+1214 QKALAVNRLKWMER

-1246 EYEQRKTEITKKYAQ
+1246 EYEQRKTEITTKYAQ
-1261 YRKEVERQF
+1261 YRNEVEQQF

-1287 KRRVDMAHKTAANNA
+1287 KRRVDRAHKTAANNA

-1315 VTDYFTSDIARFS
+1315 VTDYFTSDIVQFS

-1361 QMGQKFQQAY
+1361 QMGQKFQMAY

-1408 KNARLARKLEDKK
+1408 KNATLARKLEDKK

-1437 NMQLAQAIA
+1437 NMQVAQAIA

-1599 GALLD
+1599 GSLLD

-1610 FSMYDF
+1610 VSMHDF

-1624 ILQQNK
+1624 KLQQNK

>member
-7 EFETVIRLNAQQA
+7 EFETVVRLNAQQA

-80 NNLDKASLGELQKSV
+80 SNLDKASLGELQKSV

-102 ANVTNEEEFRRLD
+102 ANVTNEEEFRQLD

-121 NARILELKS
+121 NARILELKG

-142 AEAAKTVNAVLAN
+142 AEAAKTVNAVLAD
-155 VNGASLSELRTA
+155 VNGASLAELRTA

-190 NLKKITTRIQEV
+190 NLKKVTTRIQEV
-202 NERQKQ
+202 NERQKK

-214 KYDKEIQQLTKDQAV
+214 KYDKEIEQLTKDQAV

-256 QMVNEQIRETSRGT
+256 QMVNEQLRETSHGT

-282 LKKQLADVNDQLK
+282 LKKQIAEVNDQLK
-295 APEQRKGLVR
+295 APEQRKGLVK

-333 TCTDAFASME
+333 MCSDAFASME

-362 MNEDFKKM
+362 LNEDFKKM
-370 DTRSSREQLNEL
+370 DTRSSREQINEL

-425 LAMAFGEDQRMG
+425 LTMAFGEDQRMG

-449 NELAQNSSA
+449 NELAQNSPA

-508 LTKMTTNTKKFAG
+508 LTKMTTNTKKFAN

-563 DMGLDGTRAT
+563 EMGLDGTRAT

-607 DVQNET
+607 DVQNST

-646 ASFTVQALSELI
+646 ASFTVKALSELI
-658 NFTTKYWK
+658 NFSTKYWK

-672 VAIATYNVALRWNT
+672 VAIATYNVGLKWNT
-686 VVMVKNKVVKMWHIA
+686 VVMAKNKVVKMWHIA

-710 AAKNAVLTVASTVY
+710 AAKNAVLTVTSTVY

-737 QTLFN
+737 QTLLN
-742 TVVKANPYVAAATA
+742 KVVKANPYVAAATA
-756 MAALVGVI
+756 MAALTSVI
-764 IAFVS
+764 IAFIS

-776 SQKELNKANA
+776 AQKELNKVNA

-799 SSLVNI
+799 SKLLEV
-805 AKDKTASDAARID
+805 AKDKTISDTARKE
-818 AIKKLQEK
+818 AIQKLQEK
-826 YPGYLDNL
+826 YPGYLKNL
-834 SLENIYSQNA
+834 SLENIRSQQTA
-844 ATSISNLTDMIMA
+844 ESVANLTNLIMA

-865 AKVEEIQRKKQDVN
+865 AKVEEIERKKQDVN

-891 HGAKAGVETFW
+891 HGFTARVKTSW
-902 YDLKFPSSKDYLKRV
+902 DTLKRGPGGKPQDYDKEV
-917 EYLKSIKR
+917 EKNFKT
-925 KKGSLKSVADEGR
+925 E
-938 SVDDQLKIDLAAD
+938 LASD
-951 LKELDRK
+951 LKELDKK
-958 QKFFVKEYQKIHK
+958 QRFFMKEY
-971 HIEEENAKIAAA
+971 
-983 IEKKNK
+983 EKKLK
-989 EEAAKAEKER
+989 EAAKLSAQQVGGD
-999 KEEER
+999 
-1004 KRRAALQAQANAERK
+1004 ASDPGGDAPNGGGGNNTAIQAQANAERK

-1075 TQSLDEQIRIN
+1075 MQSLDEQIRIN
-1086 GAETEEA
+1086 GAESEEA

-1106 YNDEVR
+1106 YNDDVR
-1112 RMTEEEIRYRH
+1112 RMSEEEIRYRH

-1131 SEFEQKGKSL
+1131 SEYEQKGKSL

-1159 LIERQRLY
+1159 LIERQGLY

-1196 QELLSQLQEE
+1196 QELLSQLHEE
-1206 YGEKDVEK
+1206 YGEKDVAK

-1246 EYEQRKTEITKKYAQ
+1246 EYEQRKTEITTKYAQ
-1261 YRKEVERQF
+1261 YRKEVEQQF

-1287 KRRVDMAHKTAANNA
+1287 KRRVDRAHKTAANNA
-1302 KADYQNDHPDGQS
+1302 KADYQNEHPDGQS
-1315 VTDYFTSDIARFS
+1315 VTDYFTSDIVKFS

-1361 QMGQKFQQAY
+1361 QMGQKFQMAY
-1371 EAITPIMSAM
+1371 EAITPIMNAM

-1408 KNARLARKLEDKK
+1408 KNARLARRLEDKK

-1437 NMQLAQAIA
+1437 NMQVAQAIA

-1491 KQQQAQEAGYY
+1491 KQQQVQEAGYY

-1551 IGMLTAAD
+1551 IGMLTASD

-1586 GVIGKMNETLDRM
+1586 GVIGKMNETLERM

-1610 FSMYDF
+1610 VSMHDF

-1624 ILQQNK
+1624 KLQQNK

>member
-7 EFETVIRLNAQQA
+7 EFETVVRLNAQQA

-53 TLNKEIRQQSAAIK
+53 TLNKEIRQQSAAIR

-80 NNLDKASLGELQKSV
+80 SNLDKASLGELQKSV

-102 ANVTNEEEFRRLD
+102 ANVTNEEEFRQLD

-121 NARILELKS
+121 NARILELKG

-142 AEAAKTVNAVLAN
+142 AEAAKTVNAVLAD
-155 VNGASLSELRTA
+155 VNGASLAELRTA

-190 NLKKITTRIQEV
+190 NLKKVTNRIQEV

-214 KYDKEIQQLTKDQAV
+214 KYDKEIRQITKDQAV

-256 QMVNEQIRETSRGT
+256 QMVNEQLRETSHGT

-282 LKKQLADVNDQLK
+282 LKKQIADVNDQLK
-295 APEQRKGLVR
+295 APVQRKGLVS

-333 TCTDAFASME
+333 MCTNAFASME

-508 LTKMTTNTKKFAG
+508 LTKMTTNTKKFAN

-607 DVQNET
+607 DVQNST

-631 LGEKLLPIAKYGVTT
+631 LGEKLLPIAKYGVST
-646 ASFTVQALSELI
+646 ASYTVKALSELI
-658 NFTTKYWK
+658 NFSTKYWK

-672 VAIATYNVALRWNT
+672 VAIATYNVALKWNT
-686 VVMVKNKVVKMWHIA
+686 VIMAKNKVVKMWHIA

-710 AAKNAVLTVASTVY
+710 AAKNAVLAVTSTVY

-737 QTLFN
+737 QTLLN
-742 TVVKANPYVAAATA
+742 KVVKANPYVAAATA
-756 MAALVGVI
+756 MAALTSVI
-764 IAFVS
+764 IAFIS

-776 SQKELNKANA
+776 SQKELNKVNA

-799 SSLVNI
+799 SKLLEV
-805 AKDKTASDAARID
+805 AKDKTISDTARKD
-818 AIKKLQEK
+818 AIQKLQEK
-826 YPGYLDNL
+826 YPGYLKNL
-834 SLENIYSQNA
+834 SLENIRSQQTA
-844 ATSISNLTDMIMA
+844 ESVANLTNLIMA

-865 AKVEEIQRKKQDVN
+865 AKVEEIERKKQDVN

-891 HGAKAGVETFW
+891 HGFKARVKTSW
-902 YDLKFPSSKDYLKRV
+902 DTLKRGPGGKPQDYEKEV
-917 EYLKSIKR
+917 NKNLK
-925 KKGSLKSVADEGR
+925 AE
-938 SVDDQLKIDLAAD
+938 LASD
-951 LKELDRK
+951 LKELDKK
-958 QKFFVKEYQKIHK
+958 QRFFMKEY
-971 HIEEENAKIAAA
+971 
-983 IEKKNK
+983 EKKLKEATKLSAQLGGGESPGLEGDNPKGGGGDYISNK
-989 EEAAKAEKER
+989 ELK
-999 KEEER
+999 
-1004 KRRAALQAQANAERK
+1004 AQANAERK
-1019 REALQRKQEALRKKN
+1019 REALQRKQEALRKKK

-1075 TQSLDEQIRIN
+1075 MQSLDEQIRIN
-1086 GAETEEA
+1086 AAESEEA

-1106 YNDEVR
+1106 YNDDVR
-1112 RMTEEEIRYRH
+1112 RMSEEEIRYRH

-1131 SEFEQKGKSL
+1131 SEYEQKGKSL

-1159 LIERQRLY
+1159 LMERQQLY

-1214 QKTLAVNRLKWMER
+1214 QKALAVNRLKWMER

-1246 EYEQRKTEITKKYAQ
+1246 EYEQRKTEITTKYAQ
-1261 YRKEVERQF
+1261 YRNEVEQQF

-1287 KRRVDMAHKTAANNA
+1287 KRRVDRAHKTAVNNA
-1302 KADYQNDHPDGQS
+1302 KADYQNNHPDGQS
-1315 VTDYFTSDIARFS
+1315 ITDYFTSDIVQFS

-1396 QQKYDRMIKHAG
+1396 QRKYDRMIKHAG
-1408 KNARLARKLEDKK
+1408 KNATLARKLEDKK

-1437 NMQLAQAIA
+1437 NMQVAQAIA

-1458 VMRGIPAP
+1458 VMRGITAP

-1610 FSMYDF
+1610 VSMYDF

-1624 ILQQNK
+1624 KLQQNK

>member
-7 EFETVIRLNAQQA
+7 EFETVVRLNAQQA

-80 NNLDKASLGELQKSV
+80 SNLDKASLGELQKSV

-102 ANVTNEEEFRRLD
+102 ANVTNEEEFRQLD

-121 NARILELKS
+121 NARILELKG

-142 AEAAKTVNAVLAN
+142 AEAAKTVNAVLAD

-190 NLKKITTRIQEV
+190 NLKKVTNRIQEV

-214 KYDKEIQQLTKDQAV
+214 KYDKEIQQITKDQAV

-256 QMVNEQIRETSRGT
+256 QMVNEQLRETSHGT
-270 KAFDELAEKSRR
+270 KAFDDLAEKSRR
-282 LKKQLADVNDQLK
+282 LKKQIAEVNDQLK

-333 TCTDAFASME
+333 MCTNAFASME

-362 MNEDFKKM
+362 LNEDFKKM

-425 LAMAFGEDQRMG
+425 LTMAFGEDQRMG

-508 LTKMTTNTKKFAG
+508 LTKMTTNTQKFAN

-563 DMGLDGTRAT
+563 EMGLDGTRAT

-607 DVQNET
+607 DVQNTT

-646 ASFTVQALSELI
+646 ASYTVKALSELI

-666 VLVPLA
+666 VLVPLGA
-672 VAIATYNVALRWNT
+672 AIATYTLLLKLNAFEKEN
-686 VVMVKNKVVKMWHIA
+686 NKVKLMWEIA
-701 MDKAHTAII
+701 NNIYSTALIK
-710 AAKNAVLTVASTVY
+710 AKNLQLKISSTFY
-724 ALLTGKISLATAA
+724 ALLTGKISLATVA

-742 TVVKANPYVAAATA
+742 KVVKANPYVAAATA
-756 MAALVGVI
+756 MAALTSVI
-764 IAFVS
+764 IAFIS

-776 SQKELNKANA
+776 AQKELNKVNA

-805 AKDKTASDAARID
+805 AKDKTASDAARMD
-818 AIKKLQEK
+818 AIKKIQEK

-844 ATSISNLTDMIMA
+844 ATSISNLTNMILE
-857 QAKARAYL
+857 QAKARTLL
-865 AKVEEIQRKKQDVN
+865 AKIEEIQRKKEDVN
-879 EEYLE
+879 KEYLD

-891 HGAKAGVETFW
+891 HGFKARVKTSW
-902 YDLKFPSSKDYLKRV
+902 DTLKRGPGGKQV
-917 EYLKSIKR
+917 DYEKEVNTNLKAE
-925 KKGSLKSVADEGR
+925 LE
-938 SVDDQLKIDLAAD
+938 AD
-951 LKELDRK
+951 LTALETK
-958 QKFFVKEYQKIHK
+958 QKFFETEYKKIHK
-971 HIEEENAKIAAA
+971 NIEEENAKIAAA
-983 IEKKNK
+983 TEKRNK
-989 EEAAKAEKER
+989 EEAEKEEKKR

-1004 KRRAALQAQANAERK
+1004 KRQASIREQANAERK
-1019 REALQRKQEALRKKN
+1019 REALQHKQEALRKKN

-1062 DLRTFRKKEKDIK
+1062 DLRTFRKKENDIK
-1075 TQSLDEQIRIN
+1075 MQSLDEQIRIN
-1086 GAETEEA
+1086 GEETEEA

-1106 YNDEVR
+1106 YNEEVR
-1112 RMTEEEIRYRH
+1112 RMSEEEIRYRH
-1123 DTLALQLQ
+1123 DNLALHLQ
-1131 SEFEQKGKSL
+1131 SEYEQKGKSL

-1206 YGEKDVEK
+1206 YGEKDVAK

-1246 EYEQRKTEITKKYAQ
+1246 EYEQRKTEITTKYAQ
-1261 YRKEVERQF
+1261 YRKEVEQQF

-1287 KRRVDMAHKTAANNA
+1287 KRRVDRAHKTAANNA
-1302 KADYQNDHPDGQS
+1302 KADYQNEHPDGQS
-1315 VTDYFTSDIARFS
+1315 VTDYFTADIVQFS

-1371 EAITPIMSAM
+1371 EAITPIMNAM

-1408 KNARLARKLEDKK
+1408 KNATLARKLEDKK

-1437 NMQLAQAIA
+1437 NMQVAQAIA

-1473 IAAGLAIAAGA
+1473 IAAGLAMAAGA

-1527 HRAVNNPQLLPALRL
+1527 HRAVNNPQLLPALQL

-1551 IGMLTAAD
+1551 IGMLTASD

-1610 FSMYDF
+1610 VSMHDF

-1624 ILQQNK
+1624 KLQQNK

>member
-7 EFETVIRLNAQQA
+7 EFETVVRLNAQQA

-53 TLNKEIRQQSAAIK
+53 TLNNEIRQQSAAIK
-67 AFGSSVQDTIHTL
+67 AFGSSVKDTIHTL
-80 NNLDKASLGELQKSV
+80 SNLDKASLGELQKSV

-102 ANVTNEEEFRRLD
+102 ANVTNEEEFRQLD

-121 NARILELKS
+121 NARILELKG

-142 AEAAKTVNAVLAN
+142 AEAAKTVNAVLAD

-190 NLKKITTRIQEV
+190 NLKKVTTRIQEV

-214 KYDKEIQQLTKDQAV
+214 KYDKEIQQITKDQAV

-256 QMVNEQIRETSRGT
+256 QMVNEQLRETSHGT

-282 LKKQLADVNDQLK
+282 LKKQIADVNDQLK

-317 IVQGWAALT
+317 VVQGWAALT

-333 TCTDAFASME
+333 MCSDAFASME

-362 MNEDFKKM
+362 LNEDFKKM

-425 LAMAFGEDQRMG
+425 LTMAFGEDQRMG

-449 NELAQNSSA
+449 NELAQNSPA

-508 LTKMTTNTKKFAG
+508 LTKMTTNTKKFAN

-607 DVQNET
+607 DVQNST

-646 ASFTVQALSELI
+646 ASFTVKALSELI
-658 NFTTKYWK
+658 NFSTKYWK

-672 VAIATYNVALRWNT
+672 VAIATYNVALKWNT
-686 VVMVKNKVVKMWHIA
+686 VIMAKNKVVKMWHIA

-710 AAKNAVLTVASTVY
+710 AAKNAVLAVTSTVY

-737 QTLFN
+737 QTLLN
-742 TVVKANPYVAAATA
+742 KVVKANPYVAAATA
-756 MAALVGVI
+756 MAALVSVI
-764 IAFVS
+764 IAFIS

-776 SQKELNKANA
+776 AQKELNKVNA
-786 EAATQCRSEIVEL
+786 EAATQCRSEIVEM
-799 SSLVNI
+799 SSLVKV
-805 AKDKTASDAARID
+805 AKDKSASDAARMD

-844 ATSISNLTDMIMA
+844 ATSIANLTNMILD
-857 QAKARAYL
+857 QAKARILL
-865 AKVEEIQRKKQDVN
+865 AKVEEIQRKK
-879 EEYLE
+879 EEMKKEYLE
-884 SFWGKLW
+884 SWWGAAW
-891 HGAKAGVETFW
+891 HSLKASFEASANNWKNIFKGTDYV
-902 YDLKFPSSKDYLKRV
+902 KGKD
-917 EYLKSIKR
+917 
-925 KKGSLKSVADEGR
+925 GSLQVVEHKR
-938 SVDDQLKIDLAAD
+938 TINDQVKIDLNAD
-951 LKELDRK
+951 LKELEKK
-958 QKFFVKEYQKIHK
+958 QKIFEKEYQMLQNKIVAAD
-971 HIEEENAKIAAA
+971 AKIAAEL
-983 IEKKNK
+983 EKKNK
-989 EEAAKAEKER
+989 EEADKEEKER

-1004 KRRAALQAQANAERK
+1004 KRKAALQAQANAEHK

-1075 TQSLDEQIRIN
+1075 MQSLDEQIRIN
-1086 GAETEEA
+1086 GAESEEA

-1106 YNDEVR
+1106 YNEDVR
-1112 RMTEEEIRYRH
+1112 RMSEEEIRYRH
-1123 DTLALQLQ
+1123 DNLALQLQ
-1131 SEFEQKGKSL
+1131 SEYEQKGKSL

-1196 QELLSQLQEE
+1196 QELLAQLQEE
-1206 YGEKDVEK
+1206 YGEKDVDK
-1214 QKTLAVNRLKWMER
+1214 QKALAVNRLKWMEQ
-1228 YELQQMESLYK
+1228 YELHQMENLYK
-1239 GGELKHE
+1239 EGELNHE
-1246 EYEQRKTEITKKYAQ
+1246 DYEKRKTEITTKYAK
-1261 YRKEVERQF
+1261 YRKEVALQF
-1270 EWRKSEQN
+1270 EWQKSEQN

-1287 KRRVDMAHKTAANNA
+1287 KRRVDKVHKTAANNA
-1302 KADYQNDHPDGQS
+1302 KADYQNNHPDGQS
-1315 VTDYFTSDIARFS
+1315 ITDYFTSDIVQFS

-1408 KNARLARKLEDKK
+1408 KNARLARRLEDKK

-1437 NMQLAQAIA
+1437 NMQVAQAIA

-1491 KQQQAQEAGYY
+1491 KQQQVQEAGYY

-1586 GVIGKMNETLDRM
+1586 GVITKMNDTLDRM

-1610 FSMYDF
+1610 VSMHEF

-1624 ILQQNK
+1624 KLQQNK

>member
-7 EFETVIRLNAQQA
+7 EFETVVRLNAQQA

-38 DTLLSGKDY
+38 DSLLSGKDY

-80 NNLDKASLGELQKSV
+80 SNLDKASLGELQKSV

-102 ANVTNEEEFRRLD
+102 ANVTNQEEFRQLD

-121 NARILELKS
+121 NARILELKG

-190 NLKKITTRIQEV
+190 NLKKVTTRIQEV

-256 QMVNEQIRETSRGT
+256 QMVNEQLRETNHGT

-282 LKKQLADVNDQLK
+282 LKKQIAEVNDQLK

-305 GFIDGLNKNWGA
+305 GVIDGLNKNWGA
-317 IVQGWAALT
+317 VVQGWAALT

-333 TCTDAFASME
+333 MCSDAFASME

-425 LAMAFGEDQRMG
+425 LTMAFGEDKRMG
-437 LRGAMLATGSAI
+437 LRGAMLATGSAV

-508 LTKMTTNTKKFAG
+508 LTKMTTNTKKFAN

-607 DVQNET
+607 DVQNST

-646 ASFTVQALSELI
+646 ASYTVMALSELI
-658 NFTTKYWK
+658 NFSTKYWK
-666 VLVPLA
+666 VLVPLGA
-672 VAIATYNVALRWNT
+672 AIATYTLLLKLKAFEE
-686 VVMVKNKVVKMWHIA
+686 KESKVLKMWHIA
-701 MDKAHTAII
+701 KDIYHTTII
-710 AAKNAVLTVASTVY
+710 KAKNLHLKISSTYY
-724 ALLTGKISLATAA
+724 ALLTGKISLATVA

-742 TVVKANPYVAAATA
+742 KVVKANPYVAVATA

-764 IAFVS
+764 VAFIS

-776 SQKELNKANA
+776 AQKELNKVNA

-799 SSLVNI
+799 SKLFEV
-805 AKDKTASDAARID
+805 AKDKTLSDKARKE
-818 AIKKLQEK
+818 AIQKLQEK

-844 ATSISNLTDMIMA
+844 AKSIENLTNMILA

-865 AKVEEIQRKKQDVN
+865 AKVEEIERKKEEVN

-891 HGAKAGVETFW
+891 HGFKARVKTSW
-902 YDLKFPSSKDYLKRV
+902 DTLKRGPGGKQGDYEKEV
-917 EYLKSIKR
+917 DKNLKAE
-925 KKGSLKSVADEGR
+925 LE
-938 SVDDQLKIDLAAD
+938 AD
-951 LKELDRK
+951 LKELDKKQTYFEKLYK
-958 QKFFVKEYQKIHK
+958 QKLTETTKMSAQQGGGKSSKPGGDDPNGNGGDYIS
-971 HIEEENAKIAAA
+971 
-983 IEKKNK
+983 NK
-989 EEAAKAEKER
+989 ELK
-999 KEEER
+999 
-1004 KRRAALQAQANAERK
+1004 AQANAERK

-1075 TQSLDEQIRIN
+1075 MQSLDEQIRIN
-1086 GAETEEA
+1086 GAESEEA

-1106 YNDEVR
+1106 YNDDVR

-1123 DTLALQLQ
+1123 DSLALQLQ

-1159 LIERQRLY
+1159 LIERQGLY

-1206 YGEKDVEK
+1206 YGEKDVDK
-1214 QKTLAVNRLKWMER
+1214 QKALAVNRLNWMEQ
-1228 YELQQMESLYK
+1228 YELHQMENLYK
-1239 GGELKHE
+1239 EGELQHE
-1246 EYEQRKTEITKKYAQ
+1246 DYEKRKTEITSKYAQ
-1261 YRKEVERQF
+1261 YRKAVELQF
-1270 EWRKSEQN
+1270 EWRQSEQN
-1278 LNDSKGEKF
+1278 LNDAKGEKF
-1287 KRRVDMAHKTAANNA
+1287 KRRVDKVHKTADNKA
-1302 KADYQNDHPDGQS
+1302 KADYQNEHPNGQS
-1315 VTDYFTSDIARFS
+1315 VSDYFTADIVQFS
-1328 SVMENIRQMEANG
+1328 SVMENIRKMEANG

-1361 QMGQKFQQAY
+1361 QMGQKFQMAY
-1371 EAITPIMSAM
+1371 EAITPIMNAM

-1408 KNARLARKLEDKK
+1408 KNATLARKLEDKK

-1437 NMQLAQAIA
+1437 NMQVAQAIA

-1527 HRAVNNPQLLPALRL
+1527 HRAVNNPQLLPALQL
-1542 IDKAQRNNT
+1542 IDRAQRNNT
-1551 IGMLTAAD
+1551 IGMLTASD

-1604 GGITAN
+1604 GGITAI
-1610 FSMYDF
+1610 FSMHDF

-1624 ILQQNK
+1624 KLQQNK

>member
-1 MARNTQ
+1 MSRNTQ
-7 EFETVIRLNAQQA
+7 EFETVVRLNAQQA

-80 NNLDKASLGELQKSV
+80 SNLDKASLGELQKSV

-102 ANVTNEEEFRRLD
+102 ANVTNEEEFRQLD

-121 NARILELKS
+121 NARILELKG

-155 VNGASLSELRTA
+155 VNGASLAELRTA

-190 NLKKITTRIQEV
+190 NLKKVTTRIQEV
-202 NERQKQ
+202 VERQKQ

-229 VARENKVIDQTL
+229 VVRENKVIDQTL

-256 QMVNEQIRETSRGT
+256 QMVNEQLRETSHGT
-270 KAFDELAEKSRR
+270 KAFDDLAEKSRR
-282 LKKQLADVNDQLK
+282 LKKQIAEVNDQLK

-333 TCTDAFASME
+333 TCTNAFASME

-508 LTKMTTNTKKFAG
+508 LTKMTTNTKKFAN

-584 LVKKRQQLA
+584 LVKKRQKLA
-593 NDAYRQGKSVIDEF
+593 NDAYRHGKSVIDEF
-607 DVQNET
+607 DVQNST

-646 ASFTVQALSELI
+646 ASFTVKALSELI
-658 NFTTKYWK
+658 HFTTKYWK
-666 VLVPLA
+666 VLVPLGA
-672 VAIATYNVALRWNT
+672 AIATYTLLLKLKAFEEKN
-686 VVMVKNKVVKMWHIA
+686 NKVVKMWN
-701 MDKAHTAII
+701 I
-710 AAKNAVLTVASTVY
+710 AAEKAETAVIAIKNATLKISSGLY

-764 IAFVS
+764 IAFIS

-776 SQKELNKANA
+776 SQKELNKVNA

-799 SSLVNI
+799 SKLLDV
-805 AKDKTASDAARID
+805 AKDKTLSDAARKE
-818 AIKKLQEK
+818 AIQKLQEK
-826 YPGYLDNL
+826 YPDYLKNL
-834 SLENIYSQNA
+834 SLENVYSQQTA
-844 ATSISNLTDMIMA
+844 DSVANLTNLIMA

-865 AKVEEIQRKKQDVN
+865 AKVEEIERKKQDVN

-891 HGAKAGVETFW
+891 HGAKAKVESWW
-902 YDLKFPSSKDYLKRV
+902 YNIKLPFTRGLLGDNEIV
-917 EYLKSIKR
+917 KR
-925 KKGSLKSVADEGR
+925 KDGSLKLVSYHR
-938 SVDDQLKIDLAAD
+938 SEDQQLKIDLDAD

-958 QKFFVKEYQKIHK
+958 QKFF
-971 HIEEENAKIAAA
+971 ENVY
-983 IEKKNK
+983 EKKLK
-989 EEAAKAEKER
+989 EIAKMSAQQGGGDAPDPEGDDPNGESGGGKS
-999 KEEER
+999 
-1004 KRRAALQAQANAERK
+1004 LQAQANAERK

-1075 TQSLDEQIRIN
+1075 MQSLDEQIRIN
-1086 GAETEEA
+1086 GAESEEA

-1106 YNDEVR
+1106 YNDDVR

-1123 DTLALQLQ
+1123 ETLALQLQ

-1159 LIERQRLY
+1159 LIERQQLY

-1214 QKTLAVNRLKWMER
+1214 QKALAVNRLKWMER

-1246 EYEQRKTEITKKYAQ
+1246 EYEQRKTEITTKYAQ
-1261 YRKEVERQF
+1261 YRNEVEQQF
-1270 EWRKSEQN
+1270 EWRNSEQN

-1287 KRRVDMAHKTAANNA
+1287 KRRVDRAHKTAANNA

-1315 VTDYFTSDIARFS
+1315 VTDYFTSDIVQFS

-1361 QMGQKFQQAY
+1361 QMGQKFQMAY

-1408 KNARLARKLEDKK
+1408 KNATLARKLEDKK

-1437 NMQLAQAIA
+1437 NMQVAQAIA

-1599 GALLD
+1599 GSLLD

-1610 FSMYDF
+1610 VSMHDF

-1624 ILQQNK
+1624 KLQQNK

>member
-80 NNLDKASLGELQKSV
+80 SNLDKASLGELQKSV

-102 ANVTNEEEFRRLD
+102 ANVTNEEEFRQLD

-121 NARILELKS
+121 NARILELKG

-142 AEAAKTVNAVLAN
+142 AEAAKTVNAVLAD
-155 VNGASLSELRTA
+155 VNGASLAELRTA

-190 NLKKITTRIQEV
+190 NLKKVTTRIQEV
-202 NERQKQ
+202 YERQKQ

-241 RNLSG
+241 RKLSG

-256 QMVNEQIRETSRGT
+256 QMVNEQLRETSHGT
-270 KAFDELAEKSRR
+270 KAFDDLAEKSRQ
-282 LKKQLADVNDQLK
+282 LKKQIAEVNDQLK

-333 TCTDAFASME
+333 MCTNAFASME

-362 MNEDFKKM
+362 LNEDFKKM

-388 LGITSKEGIE
+388 LGITSKDGIE

-425 LAMAFGEDQRMG
+425 LTMAFGEDKRMG
-437 LRGAMLATGSAI
+437 LRGAMLATGSAV
-449 NELAQNSSA
+449 NELAQNSSS

-508 LTKMTTNTKKFAG
+508 LTKMTTNTKKFAN

-607 DVQNET
+607 DVQNST
-613 VQANLDKAKKSFH
+613 VQAGLDKAKKSFH

-646 ASFTVQALSELI
+646 ASFTVKALSELI
-658 NFTTKYWK
+658 NFSTKYWK

-672 VAIATYNVALRWNT
+672 VAIATYNVALKWNT
-686 VVMVKNKVVKMWHIA
+686 VIMAKNKVVKMWHIA

-710 AAKNAVLTVASTVY
+710 AAKNAVLAVTSTVY

-737 QTLFN
+737 QTLLN
-742 TVVKANPYVAAATA
+742 KVVKANPYVAAATA
-756 MAALVGVI
+756 MAALVSVI
-764 IAFVS
+764 IAFIS

-776 SQKELNKANA
+776 AQKELNKVNA

-799 SSLVNI
+799 SKLFEV
-805 AKDKTASDAARID
+805 AKDKTLSDKARKE
-818 AIKKLQEK
+818 AIQKLQEK
-826 YPGYLDNL
+826 YPGYLKNL
-834 SLENIYSQNA
+834 SLENIHSKNA
-844 ATSISNLTDMIMA
+844 AKAIEHLTNMILA
-857 QAKARAYL
+857 QAKARVYL
-865 AKVEEIQRKKQDVN
+865 AKVEEIERKKQEVN

-891 HGAKAGVETFW
+891 HGFKARVKTSW
-902 YDLKFPSSKDYLKRV
+902 DTLKRGPGGKQGDYEKEV
-917 EYLKSIKR
+917 DKNLKAE
-925 KKGSLKSVADEGR
+925 LE
-938 SVDDQLKIDLAAD
+938 AD
-951 LKELDRK
+951 LKELDKKQTYFEKLYK
-958 QKFFVKEYQKIHK
+958 QKLTETTKMSAQQGGGEAPDLGGDDPKGNGGDYIS
-971 HIEEENAKIAAA
+971 
-983 IEKKNK
+983 NK
-989 EEAAKAEKER
+989 ELK
-999 KEEER
+999 
-1004 KRRAALQAQANAERK
+1004 AQANAERK

-1075 TQSLDEQIRIN
+1075 MQSLDEQIRIN

-1106 YNDEVR
+1106 YNDDVR

-1123 DTLALQLQ
+1123 DSLALQLQ

-1159 LIERQRLY
+1159 LIERQQLY

-1206 YGEKDVEK
+1206 YGEKDVDK
-1214 QKTLAVNRLKWMER
+1214 QKALAVNRLKWMEQ
-1228 YELQQMESLYK
+1228 YELHQMENLYK
-1239 GGELKHE
+1239 EGELNHE
-1246 EYEQRKTEITKKYAQ
+1246 DYEKRKTEITTKYAK
-1261 YRKEVERQF
+1261 YRKEVALQF
-1270 EWRKSEQN
+1270 EWQKSEQN

-1287 KRRVDMAHKTAANNA
+1287 KRRVDKVHKTADNKA
-1302 KADYQNDHPDGQS
+1302 KADYQNNHPDGQS
-1315 VTDYFTSDIARFS
+1315 ITDYFTSDIVQFS

-1371 EAITPIMSAM
+1371 EAITPIMNAM

-1408 KNARLARKLEDKK
+1408 KNATLARKLEDKK

-1437 NMQLAQAIA
+1437 NMQVAQAIA

-1491 KQQQAQEAGYY
+1491 KQQQVQEAGYY

-1572 APTVNVQTDNAELS
+1572 APTVNVQTDNSELS

-1610 FSMYDF
+1610 VSMHDF

-1624 ILQQNK
+1624 KLQQNK

>member
-1 MARNTQ
+1 MSRNTQ
-7 EFETVIRLNAQQA
+7 EFETVVRLNAQQA

-67 AFGSSVQDTIHTL
+67 AFGSSVKDTIHTL
-80 NNLDKASLGELQKSV
+80 SNLDKASLGELQKSV

-102 ANVTNEEEFRRLD
+102 ANVTNEEEFRQLD

-121 NARILELKS
+121 NARILELKG

-142 AEAAKTVNAVLAN
+142 AEAAKTVNAVLAD

-190 NLKKITTRIQEV
+190 NLKKVTTRIQEV

-214 KYDKEIQQLTKDQAV
+214 KYDKEIQQITKDQAV

-256 QMVNEQIRETSRGT
+256 QMVNEQLRETSHGT

-282 LKKQLADVNDQLK
+282 LKKQIAEVNDQLK

-317 IVQGWAALT
+317 IIQGWAALT

-333 TCTDAFASME
+333 MCSDAFASME

-362 MNEDFKKM
+362 LNEDFKKM

-425 LAMAFGEDQRMG
+425 LTMAFGEDQRMG

-508 LTKMTTNTKKFAG
+508 LTKMTTNTKKFAD

-563 DMGLDGTRAT
+563 EMGLDGTRAT

-607 DVQNET
+607 DVQNST

-646 ASFTVQALSELI
+646 ASFTVKALSGLI
-658 NFTTKYWK
+658 NFSTKYWK

-672 VAIATYNVALRWNT
+672 VAIATYNVALKWNT
-686 VVMVKNKVVKMWHIA
+686 VIMAKNKVVKMWHIA

-710 AAKNAVLTVASTVY
+710 AAKNAVLTVTSTVY

-737 QTLFN
+737 QTLLN
-742 TVVKANPYVAAATA
+742 KVVKANPYVAAATA
-756 MAALVGVI
+756 MAALTSVI
-764 IAFVS
+764 IAFIS

-776 SQKELNKANA
+776 AQKELNKVNA

-818 AIKKLQEK
+818 AIKKIQEK

-844 ATSISNLTDMIMA
+844 ATSISNLTNMILE
-857 QAKARAYL
+857 QAKARTLL
-865 AKVEEIQRKKQDVN
+865 AKIEEIQRKKEDVN
-879 EEYLE
+879 KEYLD

-891 HGAKAGVETFW
+891 HGFKARVKTSW
-902 YDLKFPSSKDYLKRV
+902 DTLKRGPGG
-917 EYLKSIKR
+917 KQ
-925 KKGSLKSVADEGR
+925 
-938 SVDDQLKIDLAAD
+938 VDYEKEVNTNLNAELEAD
-951 LKELDRK
+951 LTALETK
-958 QKFFVKEYQKIHK
+958 QKFFETEYQKIHK
-971 HIEEENAKIAAA
+971 NIEEENAKIAAA
-983 IEKKNK
+983 IDKKNK

-1004 KRRAALQAQANAERK
+1004 KRRAANQAQANAERK
-1019 REALQRKQEALRKKN
+1019 QEALQRKQEALRKKN

-1075 TQSLDEQIRIN
+1075 MQSLDEQIRIN
-1086 GAETEEA
+1086 GAESEEA

-1106 YNDEVR
+1106 YNDDVR

-1123 DTLALQLQ
+1123 DSLALQLQ
-1131 SEFEQKGKSL
+1131 SEYEQKGKSL

-1159 LIERQRLY
+1159 LMERQQLY

-1206 YGEKDVEK
+1206 YGEKNVEK

-1246 EYEQRKTEITKKYAQ
+1246 EYEQRKTEITTKYAQ
-1261 YRKEVERQF
+1261 YRKEVEQQF

-1287 KRRVDMAHKTAANNA
+1287 KRRVDRAHKTAANNA

-1315 VTDYFTSDIARFS
+1315 VTDYFTSDIVQFS

-1361 QMGQKFQQAY
+1361 QMGQKFQMAY
-1371 EAITPIMSAM
+1371 EAITPIMNAM

-1408 KNARLARKLEDKK
+1408 KNATLARKLEDKK

-1437 NMQLAQAIA
+1437 NMQVAQAIA

-1542 IDKAQRNNT
+1542 IDRAQRNNT

-1610 FSMYDF
+1610 VSMHDF

-1624 ILQQNK
+1624 KLQQNK

>member
-1 MARNTQ
+1 MSRNTQ
-7 EFETVIRLNAQQA
+7 EFETVVRLNAQQA

-38 DTLLSGKDY
+38 DTLLRGKDY

-80 NNLDKASLGELQKSV
+80 SNLDKASLGELQKSV

-102 ANVTNEEEFRRLD
+102 ANVTNEEEFRQLD

-121 NARILELKS
+121 NARILELKG

-142 AEAAKTVNAVLAN
+142 AEAAKTVNAVLAD

-190 NLKKITTRIQEV
+190 NLKKVTNRIQEV

-214 KYDKEIQQLTKDQAV
+214 KYDKEIQQITKDQAV
-229 VARENKVIDQTL
+229 VARENKVIDHTL

-256 QMVNEQIRETSRGT
+256 QMVNEQLRETSHGT
-270 KAFDELAEKSRR
+270 KAFDDLAEKSRR
-282 LKKQLADVNDQLK
+282 LKKQIADVNDQLK
-295 APEQRKGLVR
+295 APEQRKGLVK

-333 TCTDAFASME
+333 MCTDAFASME

-607 DVQNET
+607 DVQNST
-613 VQANLDKAKKSFH
+613 VQAGLDKAKKSFH

-646 ASFTVQALSELI
+646 ASFTVKALSELI
-658 NFTTKYWK
+658 NFSTKYWK

-672 VAIATYNVALRWNT
+672 VAIATYNVALKWNT
-686 VVMVKNKVVKMWHIA
+686 VIMAKNKVVKMWHIA

-742 TVVKANPYVAAATA
+742 TVVKSNPYVAAATA

-764 IAFVS
+764 IAFIS

-776 SQKELNKANA
+776 AQKELNKVNA

-799 SSLVNI
+799 SSLVKI
-805 AKDKTASDAARID
+805 AQDKTASDAARMD
-818 AIKKLQEK
+818 AIKKIQEK

-844 ATSISNLTDMIMA
+844 ATSIANLTNMILA

-865 AKVEEIQRKKQDVN
+865 AKIEEIKRKKQDVN

-891 HGAKAGVETFW
+891 HNVKARAEAGWHNITEKPFFGDRNLVKGKDGTLKVVDSLRG
-902 YDLKFPSSKDYLKRV
+902 YDQ
-917 EYLKSIKR
+917 
-925 KKGSLKSVADEGR
+925 
-938 SVDDQLKIDLAAD
+938 QLKIDLNAD
-951 LKELDRK
+951 LTPLETK
-958 QKFFVKEYQKIHK
+958 QKFFETEYEKALKEA
-971 HIEEENAKIAAA
+971 EELSAQLGGGKSTKSGGDDPNGDGGDYISD
-983 IEKKNK
+983 K
-989 EEAAKAEKER
+989 ELK
-999 KEEER
+999 
-1004 KRRAALQAQANAERK
+1004 AQANAERK
-1019 REALQRKQEALRKKN
+1019 REALQRKQEALRKKK

-1075 TQSLDEQIRIN
+1075 MQSLDEQIRIN
-1086 GAETEEA
+1086 GAESEEA

-1106 YNDEVR
+1106 YNDDVR
-1112 RMTEEEIRYRH
+1112 RMSEEEIRYRH

-1131 SEFEQKGKSL
+1131 SEYEQKGKSL

-1159 LIERQRLY
+1159 LIERQGLY
-1167 NKGTQEYLDLQ
+1167 NKGTREYLDLQ

-1214 QKTLAVNRLKWMER
+1214 QKALAVNRLKWMER

-1246 EYEQRKTEITKKYAQ
+1246 EYEQRKTEITTKYAQ
-1261 YRKEVERQF
+1261 YRNEVEQQF
-1270 EWRKSEQN
+1270 EWRKSVQN

-1287 KRRVDMAHKTAANNA
+1287 KRRVDTAHKTAANNA
-1302 KADYQNDHPDGQS
+1302 KADYQNDHPDGLS
-1315 VTDYFTSDIARFS
+1315 VTDYFTSDIVQFS
-1328 SVMENIRQMEANG
+1328 SVMENIRQMEENG

-1408 KNARLARKLEDKK
+1408 RNARLARKLEDKK

-1466 ANLVMAP
+1466 ANLVVAP

-1491 KQQQAQEAGYY
+1491 KQQQVQETGYY

-1542 IDKAQRNNT
+1542 IDRAQRNNT

-1610 FSMYDF
+1610 VSMYDF

-1624 ILQQNK
+1624 KLQQNK

>member
-7 EFETVIRLNAQQA
+7 EFETVVRLNAQQA

-53 TLNKEIRQQSAAIK
+53 TLNKEIRQQSAAIR

-80 NNLDKASLGELQKSV
+80 SNLDKASLGELQKSV

-102 ANVTNEEEFRRLD
+102 ANVTNEEEFRQLD

-121 NARILELKS
+121 NARILELKG

-142 AEAAKTVNAVLAN
+142 AEAAKTVNAVLAD

-190 NLKKITTRIQEV
+190 NLKKVTTRIQEV

-214 KYDKEIQQLTKDQAV
+214 KYDKEIQQITKDQAV

-256 QMVNEQIRETSRGT
+256 QMVNEQLRETSHGT

-282 LKKQLADVNDQLK
+282 LKKQIAEVNDQLK

-317 IVQGWAALT
+317 VVQGWAALT

-333 TCTDAFASME
+333 MCSDAFASME

-508 LTKMTTNTKKFAG
+508 LTKMTTNTKKFAN

-607 DVQNET
+607 DVQNST

-631 LGEKLLPIAKYGVTT
+631 LGEKLLPIAKYGVST
-646 ASFTVQALSELI
+646 ASFTVKALSELI
-658 NFTTKYWK
+658 NFSTKYWK

-672 VAIATYNVALRWNT
+672 VAIATYNVALKWNT
-686 VVMVKNKVVKMWHIA
+686 VIMAKNKVVKMWHIA

-710 AAKNAVLTVASTVY
+710 AAKNAVLAVTSTVY

-737 QTLFN
+737 QTLLN
-742 TVVKANPYVAAATA
+742 KVVKANPYVAAATA
-756 MAALVGVI
+756 MAALTSVI
-764 IAFVS
+764 IAFIS

-776 SQKELNKANA
+776 SQKELNKVNA

-799 SSLVNI
+799 SKLLEV
-805 AKDKTASDAARID
+805 AKDKTISDTARKD
-818 AIKKLQEK
+818 AIQKLQEK
-826 YPGYLDNL
+826 YPGYLKNL
-834 SLENIYSQNA
+834 SLENIRSQQTA
-844 ATSISNLTDMIMA
+844 ESVANLTNLIMA

-865 AKVEEIQRKKQDVN
+865 AKVEEIERKKQDVN

-891 HGAKAGVETFW
+891 HGFKARVKTSW
-902 YDLKFPSSKDYLKRV
+902 DTLKRGPGGKPQDYEKEV
-917 EYLKSIKR
+917 NKNLK
-925 KKGSLKSVADEGR
+925 AE
-938 SVDDQLKIDLAAD
+938 LASD
-951 LKELDRK
+951 LKELDKK
-958 QKFFVKEYQKIHK
+958 QRFFMKEY
-971 HIEEENAKIAAA
+971 
-983 IEKKNK
+983 EKKLKEATKLSAQLGGGESPGLEGDNPKGGGGDYISNK
-989 EEAAKAEKER
+989 ELK
-999 KEEER
+999 
-1004 KRRAALQAQANAERK
+1004 AQANAERK
-1019 REALQRKQEALRKKN
+1019 REALQRKQEALRKKK

-1075 TQSLDEQIRIN
+1075 MQSLDEQIRIN
-1086 GAETEEA
+1086 GAESEEA

-1106 YNDEVR
+1106 YNDDVR
-1112 RMTEEEIRYRH
+1112 RMSEEEIRYRH

-1131 SEFEQKGKSL
+1131 SEYEQKGKSL

-1159 LIERQRLY
+1159 LMERQQLY

-1214 QKTLAVNRLKWMER
+1214 QKALAVNRLKWMER

-1246 EYEQRKTEITKKYAQ
+1246 EYEQRKTEITTKYAQ
-1261 YRKEVERQF
+1261 YRNEVEQQF

-1278 LNDSKGEKF
+1278 LTDSKGEKF
-1287 KRRVDMAHKTAANNA
+1287 KRRVDRAHKTAANNA
-1302 KADYQNDHPDGQS
+1302 KADYQNEHPDGQS
-1315 VTDYFTSDIARFS
+1315 VTDYFTSDIVQFS

-1361 QMGQKFQQAY
+1361 QMGQKFQMAY

-1408 KNARLARKLEDKK
+1408 KNATLARKLEDKK

-1437 NMQLAQAIA
+1437 NMQVAQAIA

-1527 HRAVNNPQLLPALRL
+1527 HRAVNNAQLLPALRL

-1610 FSMYDF
+1610 VSMHDF

-1624 ILQQNK
+1624 KLQQNK

>member
-7 EFETVIRLNAQQA
+7 EFETVVRLNAQQA

-80 NNLDKASLGELQKSV
+80 SNLDKASLGELQKSV
-95 RNLRRQM
+95 RNLKRQM
-102 ANVTNEEEFRRLD
+102 ANVTNEEEFRQLD

-121 NARILELKS
+121 NARILELKG

-142 AEAAKTVNAVLAN
+142 AEAAKTVNAVLAD
-155 VNGASLSELRTA
+155 VNGASLAELRTA

-190 NLKKITTRIQEV
+190 NLKKVTTRIQEV

-256 QMVNEQIRETSRGT
+256 QMVNEQLRETSHGT
-270 KAFDELAEKSRR
+270 KAFDDLAEKSRR
-282 LKKQLADVNDQLK
+282 LKKQIAEVNDQLK

-317 IVQGWAALT
+317 VVQGWAALT

-333 TCTDAFASME
+333 MCTNAFASME

-355 TDEQVRE
+355 TDEQVRQ

-508 LTKMTTNTKKFAG
+508 LTKMTTNTKKFAD

-563 DMGLDGTRAT
+563 EMGLDGTRAT

-607 DVQNET
+607 DVQNTT

-646 ASFTVQALSELI
+646 ASYTVMALSELI
-658 NFTTKYWK
+658 NFSTKYWK
-666 VLVPLA
+666 VLVPLGA
-672 VAIATYNVALRWNT
+672 AIATYTLLLKLKAFEEKN
-686 VVMVKNKVVKMWHIA
+686 NKVVKMWN
-701 MDKAHTAII
+701 I
-710 AAKNAVLTVASTVY
+710 AAEKAETAVIAIKNATLKISSGLY
-724 ALLTGKISLATAA
+724 ALLSGKISLATAA
-737 QTLFN
+737 QTLLN
-742 TVVKANPYVAAATA
+742 KVVKANPYVAAATA
-756 MAALVGVI
+756 MAALTSVI
-764 IAFVS
+764 IAFIS

-776 SQKELNKANA
+776 AQKELNKVNA

-818 AIKKLQEK
+818 AIKKIQEK

-844 ATSISNLTDMIMA
+844 ATSISNLTNMILE
-857 QAKARAYL
+857 QAKARILL
-865 AKVEEIQRKKQDVN
+865 AKVEEIQRKK
-879 EEYLE
+879 EEMKKEYLE
-884 SFWGKLW
+884 SWWGSAW
-891 HGAKAGVETFW
+891 HSLKATFEASANNW
-902 YDLKFPSSKDYLKRV
+902 KNFFKGTDYIKGKD
-917 EYLKSIKR
+917 
-925 KKGSLKSVADEGR
+925 GSLKVVSHKRTINDQVK
-938 SVDDQLKIDLAAD
+938 VDLNAD
-951 LKELDRK
+951 LTALEQK
-958 QKFFVKEYQKIHK
+958 QKFFETEYNKIHK
-971 HIEEENAKIAAA
+971 HIEEANAKIAAEL
-983 IEKKNK
+983 EKKNK
-989 EEAAKAEKER
+989 EEAEKEEKKR

-1004 KRRAALQAQANAERK
+1004 KRQAALQAQANAERK
-1019 REALQRKQEALRKKN
+1019 QEALQRKQEALRKKN

-1075 TQSLDEQIRIN
+1075 MQSLDEQIRIN
-1086 GAETEEA
+1086 GAESEEA

-1106 YNDEVR
+1106 YNDDVR

-1123 DTLALQLQ
+1123 DSLALQLQ
-1131 SEFEQKGKSL
+1131 SEYEQKGKTL

-1159 LIERQRLY
+1159 LMERQQLY

-1206 YGEKDVEK
+1206 YGEKDVAK
-1214 QKTLAVNRLKWMER
+1214 QKTLAVNRLQWMER

-1246 EYEQRKTEITKKYAQ
+1246 EYEQRKTEITTKYAQ
-1261 YRKEVERQF
+1261 YRNEVEQQF

-1278 LNDSKGEKF
+1278 LTDSKGEKF
-1287 KRRVDMAHKTAANNA
+1287 KRRVDRVHKTAANNA

-1315 VTDYFTSDIARFS
+1315 VTDYFTSDIVQFS

-1371 EAITPIMSAM
+1371 EAITPIMNAM

-1408 KNARLARKLEDKK
+1408 KNATLARKLEDKK

-1437 NMQLAQAIA
+1437 NMQVAQAIA

-1473 IAAGLAIAAGA
+1473 IAAGLAMAAGA

-1551 IGMLTAAD
+1551 IGMLTASD

-1586 GVIGKMNETLDRM
+1586 GVIGKMNDTLDRM

-1610 FSMYDF
+1610 VSMHDF

-1624 ILQQNK
+1624 KLQQNK

>member
-7 EFETVIRLNAQQA
+7 EFETVVRLNAQQA

-80 NNLDKASLGELQKSV
+80 SNLDKASLGELQKSV

-102 ANVTNEEEFRRLD
+102 ANVTNEEEFRQLD

-121 NARILELKS
+121 NARILELKG

-142 AEAAKTVNAVLAN
+142 AEAAKTVNAVLAD
-155 VNGASLSELRTA
+155 VNGASLAELRTA

-190 NLKKITTRIQEV
+190 NLKKVTTRIQEV

-214 KYDKEIQQLTKDQAV
+214 KYDKEIQQITKDQAV

-256 QMVNEQIRETSRGT
+256 QMVNEQLRETSHGT

-282 LKKQLADVNDQLK
+282 LKKQIAEVNDQLK

-317 IVQGWAALT
+317 VVQGWAALT

-333 TCTDAFASME
+333 MCSDAFASME

-362 MNEDFKKM
+362 LNEDFKKM

-425 LAMAFGEDQRMG
+425 LTMAFGEDQRMG

-449 NELAQNSSA
+449 NELAQNSPA

-508 LTKMTTNTKKFAG
+508 LTKMTTNTKKFAD

-563 DMGLDGTRAT
+563 EMGLDGTRAT

-607 DVQNET
+607 DVQNST

-646 ASFTVQALSELI
+646 ASFTVKALSELI
-658 NFTTKYWK
+658 NFSTKYWK
-666 VLVPLA
+666 VLVPLGA
-672 VAIATYNVALRWNT
+672 AIATYTLLLKLKAFEEKN
-686 VVMVKNKVVKMWHIA
+686 NKVVKMWN
-701 MDKAHTAII
+701 I
-710 AAKNAVLTVASTVY
+710 AAEKAETAVIAIKNATLKISSGLY

-737 QTLFN
+737 QTLLN
-742 TVVKANPYVAAATA
+742 KVVKANPYVAAATA
-756 MAALVGVI
+756 MAALTSVI
-764 IAFVS
+764 VAFIS

-776 SQKELNKANA
+776 AQKELNKVNA
-786 EAATQCRSEIVEL
+786 EAATQCRSEIVEM
-799 SSLVNI
+799 SSLVKI
-805 AKDKTASDAARID
+805 AKDKSASDAAHRD

-844 ATSISNLTDMIMA
+844 ATSIANLTNMILE
-857 QAKARAYL
+857 QAKARILL
-865 AKVEEIQRKKQDVN
+865 AKVEEIQRKK
-879 EEYLE
+879 EEMKKEYLE
-884 SFWGKLW
+884 SWWGAAW
-891 HGAKAGVETFW
+891 HSLKASFEASANNWKNIFKGTDYV
-902 YDLKFPSSKDYLKRV
+902 KGKD
-917 EYLKSIKR
+917 
-925 KKGSLKSVADEGR
+925 GSLQVVEHKR
-938 SVDDQLKIDLAAD
+938 TINDQVKIDLNSD
-951 LKELDRK
+951 LKELEKK
-958 QKFFVKEYQKIHK
+958 QKFFETEYNKIQK

-989 EEAAKAEKER
+989 EEADKEEKER

-1004 KRRAALQAQANAERK
+1004 KRQAALRAQANAERK

-1056 YAQGEI
+1056 YSQGEI
-1062 DLRTFRKKEKDIK
+1062 DLRTFRKKENDIK
-1075 TQSLDEQIRIN
+1075 MQSLDEQIRIN
-1086 GAETEEA
+1086 GEETEEA

-1106 YNDEVR
+1106 YNEDVR
-1112 RMTEEEIRYRH
+1112 RMSEEEIRYRH
-1123 DTLALQLQ
+1123 DNLALQLQ
-1131 SEFEQKGKSL
+1131 SEYEQKGKSL

-1159 LIERQRLY
+1159 LMERQRLY

-1206 YGEKDVEK
+1206 YGEKDVDK
-1214 QKTLAVNRLKWMER
+1214 QKALAVNRLNWMEQ
-1228 YELQQMESLYK
+1228 YELHQMENLYK
-1239 GGELKHE
+1239 EGELQHE
-1246 EYEQRKTEITKKYAQ
+1246 DYEKRKTEITSKYAQ
-1261 YRKEVERQF
+1261 YRKEVELQF
-1270 EWRKSEQN
+1270 EWRQSEQN
-1278 LNDSKGEKF
+1278 LNDAKGEKF
-1287 KRRVDMAHKTAANNA
+1287 KRRVDKVHKTADNKA
-1302 KADYQNDHPDGQS
+1302 KADYQNEHPNGQS
-1315 VTDYFTSDIARFS
+1315 VSDYFTADIVQFS
-1328 SVMENIRQMEANG
+1328 SVMENIRKMEANG

-1361 QMGQKFQQAY
+1361 QMGQKFQMAY
-1371 EAITPIMSAM
+1371 EAITPIMNAM

-1408 KNARLARKLEDKK
+1408 KNATLARKLEDKK

-1437 NMQLAQAIA
+1437 NMQVAQAIA

-1551 IGMLTAAD
+1551 IGMLTASD

-1610 FSMYDF
+1610 VSMHDF

-1624 ILQQNK
+1624 KLQQNK

>member
-7 EFETVIRLNAQQA
+7 EFETVVRLNAQQA

-53 TLNKEIRQQSAAIK
+53 TLNKEIRQQSAAIR

-80 NNLDKASLGELQKSV
+80 SNLDKASLGELQKSV
-95 RNLRRQM
+95 RNLKRQM
-102 ANVTNEEEFRRLD
+102 ANVTNEEEFRQLD

-121 NARILELKS
+121 NARILELKG

-142 AEAAKTVNAVLAN
+142 AEAAKTVNAVLAD
-155 VNGASLSELRTA
+155 VNGASLAELRTA

-190 NLKKITTRIQEV
+190 NLKKVTTRIQEV

-214 KYDKEIQQLTKDQAV
+214 KYDKEIRQITKDQAV

-256 QMVNEQIRETSRGT
+256 QMVNEQLRETSHGT

-282 LKKQLADVNDQLK
+282 LKKQIAEVNDQLK
-295 APEQRKGLVR
+295 APEQRKGLVS

-333 TCTDAFASME
+333 MCSDAFASME

-458 QANYLVEFTARVAG
+458 QAYYLVEFTARVAG

-508 LTKMTTNTKKFAG
+508 LTKMTTNTKKFAN

-563 DMGLDGTRAT
+563 EMGLDGTRAT

-607 DVQNET
+607 DVQNST
-613 VQANLDKAKKSFH
+613 VQANLDKSKKSFH

-646 ASFTVQALSELI
+646 ASFTVKALSELI
-658 NFTTKYWK
+658 NYTTKYWK
-666 VLVPLA
+666 VLVPLGA
-672 VAIATYNVALRWNT
+672 AIATYTLLLKLNAFEKEN
-686 VVMVKNKVVKMWHIA
+686 NKVKLMWEI
-701 MDKAHTAII
+701 
-710 AAKNAVLTVASTVY
+710 AKNIYSTAVIKAKNLQLKISSTYY
-724 ALLTGKISLATAA
+724 ALLTGKISLATVA

-742 TVVKANPYVAAATA
+742 KVVKANPYVAVATA

-764 IAFVS
+764 IAFIS

-776 SQKELNKANA
+776 AQKELNKVNA

-805 AKDKTASDAARID
+805 AKDKSASDAARMD

-844 ATSISNLTDMIMA
+844 ATSIANLTNMILD
-857 QAKARAYL
+857 QAKARILL
-865 AKVEEIQRKKQDVN
+865 AKVEEIQRKK
-879 EEYLE
+879 EEMKKEYLE
-884 SFWGKLW
+884 SWWGAAW
-891 HGAKAGVETFW
+891 HSLKASFEASANNWKNIFKGTDYV
-902 YDLKFPSSKDYLKRV
+902 KGKD
-917 EYLKSIKR
+917 
-925 KKGSLKSVADEGR
+925 GSLQVVEHKR
-938 SVDDQLKIDLAAD
+938 SVSQQYKVDLETD

-958 QKFFVKEYQKIHK
+958 QRFFEKEY
-971 HIEEENAKIAAA
+971 
-983 IEKKNK
+983 EKKLKEIARMSAQQGGGEAPDLGGDDPKGGGGDYISNK
-989 EEAAKAEKER
+989 DLK
-999 KEEER
+999 
-1004 KRRAALQAQANAERK
+1004 AQANAERK
-1019 REALQRKQEALRKKN
+1019 QEALQRKQEALRKKN

-1075 TQSLDEQIRIN
+1075 MQSLDEQIRIN
-1086 GAETEEA
+1086 GAESEEA

-1106 YNDEVR
+1106 YNDDVR

-1123 DTLALQLQ
+1123 DNLALQLQ
-1131 SEFEQKGKSL
+1131 SEYEQKGKSL

-1159 LIERQRLY
+1159 LMERQQLY

-1206 YGEKDVEK
+1206 YGKKDVDK
-1214 QKTLAVNRLKWMER
+1214 QKALAVNRLKWMER

-1246 EYEQRKTEITKKYAQ
+1246 EYEQRKTEITTKYAQ
-1261 YRKEVERQF
+1261 YRNEVEQQF

-1287 KRRVDMAHKTAANNA
+1287 KRRVDRAHKTAANNA

-1315 VTDYFTSDIARFS
+1315 VTDYFTSDIVQFS

-1361 QMGQKFQQAY
+1361 QMGQKFQMAY
-1371 EAITPIMSAM
+1371 EAITPIMNAM

-1408 KNARLARKLEDKK
+1408 KNATLARKLEDKK

-1527 HRAVNNPQLLPALRL
+1527 HRAVNNPQLLPALQL

-1610 FSMYDF
+1610 VSMHDF

-1624 ILQQNK
+1624 KLQQNK

>member
-1 MARNTQ
+1 MSRNTQ
-7 EFETVIRLNAQQA
+7 EFETVVRLNAQQA

-80 NNLDKASLGELQKSV
+80 SNLDKASLGELQKSV

-102 ANVTNEEEFRRLD
+102 ANVTNEEEFRQLD

-121 NARILELKS
+121 NARILELKG

-142 AEAAKTVNAVLAN
+142 AEAARTVNAVLAN

-190 NLKKITTRIQEV
+190 NLKKVTNRIQEV

-214 KYDKEIQQLTKDQAV
+214 KYDKEIRQLTKDQAV

-613 VQANLDKAKKSFH
+613 VQANLDKARKSFH

-646 ASFTVQALSELI
+646 ASFTVKALSGLI
-658 NFTTKYWK
+658 NFSTKYWK

-672 VAIATYNVALRWNT
+672 VAIATYNVALKWNT
-686 VVMVKNKVVKMWHIA
+686 VIMAKNKVVKMWHIA

-756 MAALVGVI
+756 MAALTAAI
-764 IAFVS
+764 IAFIS

-776 SQKELNKANA
+776 AQKELNKANA

-844 ATSISNLTDMIMA
+844 ATSISNLTNMIMA

-865 AKVEEIQRKKQDVN
+865 AKVEEIERNK
-879 EEYLE
+879 EEVKADYLE

-891 HGAKAGVETFW
+891 HGFKAEYEAFW
-902 YDLKFPSSKDYLKRV
+902 YD
-917 EYLKSIKR
+917 IKR
-925 KKGSLKSVADEGR
+925 GFSSDYIKMKKAEIKNGILRNHER
-938 SVDDQLKIDLAAD
+938 SGDQQLKIDLNAD

-958 QKFFVKEYQKIHK
+958 QKFFMKEYQKIHK
-971 HIEEENAKIAAA
+971 NIEEENAKIAAA

-999 KEEER
+999 KEKER

-1075 TQSLDEQIRIN
+1075 TQSLDEQVRIY
-1086 GAETEEA
+1086 GAESEEA

-1106 YNDEVR
+1106 YNDDVR
-1112 RMTEEEIRYRH
+1112 RMSEEEIRYRH

-1228 YELQQMESLYK
+1228 YELQQMESLYN

-1246 EYEQRKTEITKKYAQ
+1246 EYERRKTEITKKYAQ

-1426 KIKTKYARKEA
+1426 KIKTKYARKES
-1437 NMQLAQAIA
+1437 NMQVAQAIA

-1473 IAAGLAIAAGA
+1473 IAAGLAMAAGA

-1491 KQQQAQEAGYY
+1491 KQRQAQEAGYY

-1542 IDKAQRNNT
+1542 IDRAQRDNT
-1551 IGMLTAAD
+1551 IGTLTASD

-1572 APTVNVQTDNAELS
+1572 APTVNVRTDNAELS

-1610 FSMYDF
+1610 VSMHDF

-1624 ILQQNK
+1624 MLQQNK

>member
-38 DTLLSGKDY
+38 DTLLSGKNY

-80 NNLDKASLGELQKSV
+80 SNLDKASLGELQKSV

-102 ANVTNEEEFRRLD
+102 ANVTNEEEFRQLD

-121 NARILELKS
+121 NARILELKG

-190 NLKKITTRIQEV
+190 NLKKVTTRIQEV

-241 RNLSG
+241 RSLSG

-256 QMVNEQIRETSRGT
+256 QMVNEQLRETSHGT

-282 LKKQLADVNDQLK
+282 LKKQMAEVNDQLK
-295 APEQRKGLVR
+295 APEQRKGLVS
-305 GFIDGLNKNWGA
+305 GFIHGLNKNWGA
-317 IVQGWAALT
+317 IVQVWAALT

-333 TCTDAFASME
+333 MCTDAFASME

-425 LAMAFGEDQRMG
+425 LTMAFGEDQRMG

-449 NELAQNSSA
+449 NELAQNSPA

-508 LTKMTTNTKKFAG
+508 LTKMTTNTQKFAN

-563 DMGLDGTRAT
+563 EMGLDGTRAT

-607 DVQNET
+607 DVQNTT

-631 LGEKLLPIAKYGVTT
+631 LGEKLLPIAKYGVST
-646 ASFTVQALSELI
+646 ASYTVKALSELI
-658 NFTTKYWK
+658 NFSTKYWK
-666 VLVPLA
+666 VLVPLGA
-672 VAIATYNVALRWNT
+672 AIATYTLLLKLKAFEEKN
-686 VVMVKNKVVKMWHIA
+686 NKVVKMWNIA
-701 MDKAHTAII
+701 QDIYHTAVIK
-710 AAKNAVLTVASTVY
+710 AKNLQLKISSGLY

-737 QTLFN
+737 QTLLN
-742 TVVKANPYVAAATA
+742 KVVKANPYVAAATA
-756 MAALVGVI
+756 MAALTSVI
-764 IAFVS
+764 IAFIS

-776 SQKELNKANA
+776 AQKELNKVNA

-818 AIKKLQEK
+818 AIKKIQEK

-844 ATSISNLTDMIMA
+844 ATSISNLTNMILE
-857 QAKARAYL
+857 QAKARTLL
-865 AKVEEIQRKKQDVN
+865 AKIEEIQRKKEDVN
-879 EEYLE
+879 KEYLD

-891 HGAKAGVETFW
+891 HGFKARVKTSW
-902 YDLKFPSSKDYLKRV
+902 DTLKRGPGG
-917 EYLKSIKR
+917 KQ
-925 KKGSLKSVADEGR
+925 
-938 SVDDQLKIDLAAD
+938 VDYEKEVNTNLNAELEAD
-951 LKELDRK
+951 LTALETK
-958 QKFFVKEYQKIHK
+958 QKFFETEYQKIHK
-971 HIEEENAKIAAA
+971 NIEEENAKIAAA
-983 IEKKNK
+983 TEKKNK
-989 EEAAKAEKER
+989 AEAEKQEKER

-1004 KRRAALQAQANAERK
+1004 KRKAALQAQANAEHK
-1019 REALQRKQEALRKKN
+1019 REALQRKQEALRKKK

-1075 TQSLDEQIRIN
+1075 MQSLDEQIRIN
-1086 GAETEEA
+1086 GAESEEA

-1106 YNDEVR
+1106 YNDDVR

-1123 DTLALQLQ
+1123 DSIALQLQ
-1131 SEFEQKGKSL
+1131 SEYEQKGKSL

-1159 LIERQRLY
+1159 LMERQQLY

-1214 QKTLAVNRLKWMER
+1214 QKALAVNRLKWMER

-1246 EYEQRKTEITKKYAQ
+1246 EYEQRKTEITTKYAQ
-1261 YRKEVERQF
+1261 YRKEVEQQF
-1270 EWRKSEQN
+1270 EWRKSVQN
-1278 LNDSKGEKF
+1278 LTDSKGEKF
-1287 KRRVDMAHKTAANNA
+1287 KRRVDTAHKTAVNNA

-1315 VTDYFTSDIARFS
+1315 VTDYFTSDIVQFS

-1371 EAITPIMSAM
+1371 EAITPIMNAM

-1408 KNARLARKLEDKK
+1408 KNATLARKLEDKK

-1437 NMQLAQAIA
+1437 NMQVAQAIA

-1473 IAAGLAIAAGA
+1473 IAAGLAMAAGA

-1572 APTVNVQTDNAELS
+1572 APTVNVQTDNAQLS
-1586 GVIGKMNETLDRM
+1586 GVISKMNDTLDRM

-1610 FSMYDF
+1610 VSMHDF

-1624 ILQQNK
+1624 KLQQNK

>member
-1 MARNTQ
+1 MSRNTQ

-53 TLNKEIRQQSAAIK
+53 ALNKEIRQQSAAVK

-80 NNLDKASLGELQKSV
+80 SNLDKASLGELQKSV

-102 ANVTNEEEFRRLD
+102 ANVTNEDEFRRLD

-295 APEQRKGLVR
+295 APERRKGLVR

-333 TCTDAFASME
+333 MCTDAFASME

-613 VQANLDKAKKSFH
+613 VQANLDKARKSFH

-646 ASFTVQALSELI
+646 ASFTVKALSGLI
-658 NFTTKYWK
+658 NFSTKYWK

-672 VAIATYNVALRWNT
+672 VAIATYNVALKWNT
-686 VVMVKNKVVKMWHIA
+686 VIMAKNKVVKMWHIA

-756 MAALVGVI
+756 MAALTAAI
-764 IAFVS
+764 IAFIS

-776 SQKELNKANA
+776 AQKELNKANA

-844 ATSISNLTDMIMA
+844 ATSISNLTNMIMA

-865 AKVEEIQRKKQDVN
+865 AKVEEIERNK
-879 EEYLE
+879 EEVKADYLE

-891 HGAKAGVETFW
+891 HGFKAEYEAFW
-902 YDLKFPSSKDYLKRV
+902 YD
-917 EYLKSIKR
+917 IKR
-925 KKGSLKSVADEGR
+925 GFSSDYIKMKKAEIKNGILRNHER
-938 SVDDQLKIDLAAD
+938 SGDQQLKIDLNAD

-958 QKFFVKEYQKIHK
+958 QKFFMKEYQKIHK
-971 HIEEENAKIAAA
+971 NIEEENAKIAAA

-989 EEAAKAEKER
+989 EEAEKAEKER
-999 KEEER
+999 KEKER

-1075 TQSLDEQIRIN
+1075 TQSLDEQVRIY
-1086 GAETEEA
+1086 GAESEEA

-1106 YNDEVR
+1106 YNDDVR

-1131 SEFEQKGKSL
+1131 SEYEQKGKSL

-1147 LNEALYQNELDA
+1147 LNEALFQNELDA
-1159 LIERQRLY
+1159 LMERQQLY

-1228 YELQQMESLYK
+1228 YELQQMESLYN

-1246 EYEQRKTEITKKYAQ
+1246 EYERRKTEITKKYAQ

-1426 KIKTKYARKEA
+1426 KIKTKYARKES
-1437 NMQLAQAIA
+1437 NMQVAQAIA

-1473 IAAGLAIAAGA
+1473 IAAGLAMAAGA

-1491 KQQQAQEAGYY
+1491 KQRQAQEAGYY

-1542 IDKAQRNNT
+1542 IDRAQRDNT
-1551 IGMLTAAD
+1551 IGTLTASD

-1572 APTVNVQTDNAELS
+1572 APTVNVRTDNAELS

-1610 FSMYDF
+1610 VSMHDF

-1624 ILQQNK
+1624 MLQQNK